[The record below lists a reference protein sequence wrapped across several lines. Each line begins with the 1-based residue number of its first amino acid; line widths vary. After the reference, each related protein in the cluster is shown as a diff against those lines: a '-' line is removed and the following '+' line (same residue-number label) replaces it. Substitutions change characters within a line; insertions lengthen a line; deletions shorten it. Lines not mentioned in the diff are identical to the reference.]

1 MKRLPAT
8 QRHRRSRA
16 MLSLTL
22 CSVAALSATLFAG
35 TPSTNAYAGETVSH
49 DLYAKTQLTLSL
61 DVDNKYYDGEELK
74 PKYEAIDPTTKK
86 TVTVEDASLSYV
98 KVADADGKSVE
109 PEKPLDGAP
118 KDAGTYRVTYTVTD
132 TDNYLGG
139 SVSQDVRIYRALP
152 NPESPALEPIK
163 FREGLKASEEPF
175 PAQPE
180 DGTWS
185 WTRRVANQE
194 IKDPDDS
201 SSDNSSDDSKDSPD
215 VVTALAMFTP
225 KDTNNYAVVYR
236 YLKFEVYK
244 DKPAGRKRLKLSI
257 TAANKTY
264 DGQPYSDSLVTTT
277 AVDAETGEPVEVK
290 GSFKYYPVKKNNDRD
305 DPWWSIPSSAGG
317 HEVVWKVEST
327 DEYLGGEVSTRFLIE
342 QAPAPTISVND
353 ATGTWRGSEPKYTY
367 TVSGLVPADEG
378 KDVLAE
384 GTKAELD
391 RGVTGDKGYKDLDAG
406 VYVSAITVK
415 NPQLI
420 KNASGYCS
428 NYKDGI
434 FVKAGTLTVAPVTPT
449 TTVTAKNKTYDG
461 APAEVTCSVTDPTS
475 GEKLD
480 SAYSLTYYRKK
491 DGKLAQLD
499 GAPVDAGSYTVVMN
513 VPARTNYSACEARRE
528 FTIAKAAAPTI
539 TVKDASGTWRGS
551 EPKYAY
557 TVSGLVD
564 ADKDKNVLAE
574 GTKAELDQH
583 ITGDKGY
590 KDLDAGVYT
599 SAITVKN
606 PQLNKD
612 AGSNYENGITVK
624 AGTLTIAPVTP
635 TATVTAKN
643 KTYDGAPAEVTCSI
657 TDPIT
662 GEKLDSAYSLTY
674 YRKKDGKLA
683 QLDGA
688 PVDAGSYTV
697 VMNVPARTNYNA
709 CEARC
714 EFTISKAPAPTITA
728 NDVTVTWRDAEPAY
742 TYTVSGLVPADKD
755 KDVLAK
761 GTKAELDRGV
771 TGDKGYQGLDAGVY
785 ASAITVK
792 DPQLNKDAG
801 ANYENA
807 ITVIAGTLTVAPVT
821 PKATV
826 DAAGKTYD
834 GAPAEV
840 TCSLTDPTSGEKLDS
855 AYGLTYYRN
864 SDGEPEALDGA
875 PVDAGSYTVVM
886 SVPARTNYSAC
897 EARCDFAIAKA
908 AAPTICVDSIVG
920 AIGAAEPAYTFTVD
934 GLKGKDTREGVLA
947 PDTVVQLDTTKTD
960 GKTYAELGLGTYKD
974 ALTVVEPRMTSAGSN
989 NYKSNITVKPG
1000 TLTVK
1005 SFQLDLSVKAVSKT
1019 YDGDPAK
1026 VSFTITEPNTGKKF
1040 DAKGTLSYVAL
1051 AGDTAT
1057 PLAEAPTD
1065 AGTYKVIL
1073 TVEDTGGY
1081 HGGTAEATFSID
1093 KATPTLK
1100 LEATSKVYDGNPAK
1114 ITTKVLGVDDKA
1126 IKGAG
1131 ALTFASAEG
1140 EALAESPVNAGSY
1153 TVTLSTAE
1161 STNYRAAQTSKDFT
1175 IAKAAAPTITV
1186 KDASVVFGE
1195 PEPAYSYEA
1204 SGLVGGD
1211 KAEDVIA
1218 QGTTAALDS
1227 KLDYG
1232 ALDAGEHKDAIT
1244 VANPQ
1249 LSEKGAVNYKSNI
1262 KVVAGTL
1269 TIEPA
1274 NVTGT
1279 IAVEDKTYD
1288 GKPVEPA
1295 VEIANAAGK
1304 KVDASHEVNYY
1315 LLDGK
1320 ERTEDLG
1327 AAAPKNAGSY
1337 EAVLRVTDTVNYRA
1351 DEASCTFTISKAP
1364 APTITAN
1371 DVTVT
1376 WRDAEPAYTYTVSG
1390 LVPADKDK
1398 DVLAKGTKAE
1408 LDRGVTGDKGY
1419 QGLDAGVYASAITV
1433 KDPQL
1438 NKDAGANYENAIT
1451 VIAGTLTVA
1460 PVTPKATVD
1469 AAGKTY
1475 DGAPAEVT
1483 CSLTDPTS
1491 GEKLDSAYGLT
1502 YYRNSDGEPEALDGA
1517 PVDAG
1522 SYTVV
1527 MSVPARTN
1535 YSACEARCDFAIAK
1549 AAAPTIC
1556 VDSIVGAIG
1565 AAEPAYTFTVDGL
1578 KGKDTREGVLAPDT
1592 VVQLDTT
1599 KTDGKTYAE
1608 LGLGTYKDAL
1618 TVVEPRMTS
1627 AGSNNYKS
1635 NITVKPGTLTVK
1647 SFQLDLSVKAVS
1659 KTYDGDPAKVSFT
1672 ITEPNTGKK
1681 FDAKG
1686 TLSYVAL
1693 AGDTA
1698 TPLAEAPTDAGTYKV
1713 ILTVEDTGGYHGGT
1727 AEATFSIDK
1736 ATPTLKL
1743 EATSKVYDGN
1753 PAKITTKVLGVDDK
1767 AIKGAGALTFASA
1780 EGEALAESPVNAGS
1794 YTVTLSTAEST
1805 NYRAAQTSKDFTI
1818 AKAAAP
1824 TITVKDASV
1833 VFGEPEP
1840 AYSYEASGLVG
1851 GDKAEDVIAQGTTA
1865 ALDSKLDYGALDAGE
1880 HKDAITVANPQLS
1893 EKGAVNYKSNIKVVA
1908 GTLTIEP
1915 ANVTGTIAVEDKT
1928 YDGKPVEPAV
1938 EIANAAGKKVDAS
1951 HEVNYYLL
1959 DGKERTEDLGAAAPK
1974 NAGSYE
1980 AVLRVTDT
1988 VNYRAD
1994 EASCTFTIGKAAA
2007 PTITVE
2013 DATGTWRGSEP
2024 KYVVTVEGLAD
2035 GETADSVIQ
2044 STAAALDFQKISQD
2058 TGSDVT
2064 SYADLAVGTYADAIT
2079 VANAQLT
2086 DAGKVNYQSGI
2097 TVIPGTLTVEV
2108 TQLTLKLDV
2117 ASKTYDGAPVT
2128 ATWSVVDPVTGN
2140 ALNDLGTLTYYEIV
2154 NGVPTKLKE
2163 APTNAGTYLAE
2174 LSANVPA
2181 SYTAEPIT
2189 ASFSIYRATPNPDTP
2204 QLNDLELR
2212 DGLAFADVTIPND
2225 PNGSWSWADGTCAIT
2240 EAGTESGLA
2249 VYTPVD
2255 TQNFSRTTCVLSF
2268 NVVDGTEP
2276 SPEPTP
2282 GKPKPTLTIEV
2293 TSKVYDGAPASIT
2306 TEVHDSA
2313 TSTTEVRNSVT
2324 RAALTADGTLT
2335 YFEVTDD
2342 NFTKLDAAPVNAGH
2356 YAVLFEVAETDEYA
2370 ASSVTT
2376 IFDIY
2381 RAVPEPQ
2388 ATPHPDP
2395 THPDPA
2401 LPDLP
2406 LTSALKLGDLQLPA
2420 DDEGTWAW
2428 VAPETALTATGTCR
2442 FLACYTPND
2451 ARNYASVFGWWTFN
2465 VVDAAEPDPEPTPSP
2480 TPNPTDPGNTKTT
2493 KTVTTTTSTTS
2504 KIPNTGDRTL
2514 AIVASLG
2521 IAGGIIVAAALMF
2534 IKRRA

>member
-1 MKRLPAT
+1 
-8 QRHRRSRA
+8 
-16 MLSLTL
+16 
-22 CSVAALSATLFAG
+22 
-35 TPSTNAYAGETVSH
+35 
-49 DLYAKTQLTLSL
+49 
-61 DVDNKYYDGEELK
+61 
-74 PKYEAIDPTTKK
+74 
-86 TVTVEDASLSYV
+86 
-98 KVADADGKSVE
+98 
-109 PEKPLDGAP
+109 
-118 KDAGTYRVTYTVTD
+118 
-132 TDNYLGG
+132 
-139 SVSQDVRIYRALP
+139 
-152 NPESPALEPIK
+152 
-163 FREGLKASEEPF
+163 
-175 PAQPE
+175 
-180 DGTWS
+180 
-185 WTRRVANQE
+185 
-194 IKDPDDS
+194 
-201 SSDNSSDDSKDSPD
+201 
-215 VVTALAMFTP
+215 
-225 KDTNNYAVVYR
+225 
-236 YLKFEVYK
+236 
-244 DKPAGRKRLKLSI
+244 
-257 TAANKTY
+257 
-264 DGQPYSDSLVTTT
+264 
-277 AVDAETGEPVEVK
+277 
-290 GSFKYYPVKKNNDRD
+290 
-305 DPWWSIPSSAGG
+305 
-317 HEVVWKVEST
+317 
-327 DEYLGGEVSTRFLIE
+327 
-342 QAPAPTISVND
+342 
-353 ATGTWRGSEPKYTY
+353 
-367 TVSGLVPADEG
+367 
-378 KDVLAE
+378 
-384 GTKAELD
+384 
-391 RGVTGDKGYKDLDAG
+391 
-406 VYVSAITVK
+406 
-415 NPQLI
+415 
-420 KNASGYCS
+420 
-428 NYKDGI
+428 
-434 FVKAGTLTVAPVTPT
+434 
-449 TTVTAKNKTYDG
+449 
-461 APAEVTCSVTDPTS
+461 
-475 GEKLD
+475 
-480 SAYSLTYYRKK
+480 
-491 DGKLAQLD
+491 
-499 GAPVDAGSYTVVMN
+499 
-513 VPARTNYSACEARRE
+513 
-528 FTIAKAAAPTI
+528 
-539 TVKDASGTWRGS
+539 
-551 EPKYAY
+551 
-557 TVSGLVD
+557 
-564 ADKDKNVLAE
+564 
-574 GTKAELDQH
+574 
-583 ITGDKGY
+583 
-590 KDLDAGVYT
+590 
-599 SAITVKN
+599 
-606 PQLNKD
+606 
-612 AGSNYENGITVK
+612 
-624 AGTLTIAPVTP
+624 
-635 TATVTAKN
+635 
-643 KTYDGAPAEVTCSI
+643 
-657 TDPIT
+657 
-662 GEKLDSAYSLTY
+662 
-674 YRKKDGKLA
+674 
-683 QLDGA
+683 
-688 PVDAGSYTV
+688 
-697 VMNVPARTNYNA
+697 
-709 CEARC
+709 
-714 EFTISKAPAPTITA
+714 
-728 NDVTVTWRDAEPAY
+728 
-742 TYTVSGLVPADKD
+742 
-755 KDVLAK
+755 
-761 GTKAELDRGV
+761 
-771 TGDKGYQGLDAGVY
+771 
-785 ASAITVK
+785 
-792 DPQLNKDAG
+792 
-801 ANYENA
+801 
-807 ITVIAGTLTVAPVT
+807 
-821 PKATV
+821 
-826 DAAGKTYD
+826 
-834 GAPAEV
+834 
-840 TCSLTDPTSGEKLDS
+840 
-855 AYGLTYYRN
+855 
-864 SDGEPEALDGA
+864 
-875 PVDAGSYTVVM
+875 
-886 SVPARTNYSAC
+886 
-897 EARCDFAIAKA
+897 
-908 AAPTICVDSIVG
+908 
-920 AIGAAEPAYTFTVD
+920 
-934 GLKGKDTREGVLA
+934 
-947 PDTVVQLDTTKTD
+947 
-960 GKTYAELGLGTYKD
+960 
-974 ALTVVEPRMTSAGSN
+974 MTSAGSN

-1204 SGLVGGD
+1204 SGLAGND
-1211 KAEDVIA
+1211 NAEDVIA

-1549 AAAPTIC
+1549 AAAPTI
-1556 VDSIVGAIG
+1556 
-1565 AAEPAYTFTVDGL
+1565 
-1578 KGKDTREGVLAPDT
+1578 
-1592 VVQLDTT
+1592 
-1599 KTDGKTYAE
+1599 
-1608 LGLGTYKDAL
+1608 
-1618 TVVEPRMTS
+1618 
-1627 AGSNNYKS
+1627 
-1635 NITVKPGTLTVK
+1635 
-1647 SFQLDLSVKAVS
+1647 
-1659 KTYDGDPAKVSFT
+1659 
-1672 ITEPNTGKK
+1672 
-1681 FDAKG
+1681 
-1686 TLSYVAL
+1686 
-1693 AGDTA
+1693 
-1698 TPLAEAPTDAGTYKV
+1698 
-1713 ILTVEDTGGYHGGT
+1713 
-1727 AEATFSIDK
+1727 
-1736 ATPTLKL
+1736 
-1743 EATSKVYDGN
+1743 
-1753 PAKITTKVLGVDDK
+1753 
-1767 AIKGAGALTFASA
+1767 
-1780 EGEALAESPVNAGS
+1780 
-1794 YTVTLSTAEST
+1794 
-1805 NYRAAQTSKDFTI
+1805 
-1818 AKAAAP
+1818 
-1824 TITVKDASV
+1824 TVKDASV

-1840 AYSYEASGLVG
+1840 AYSFKVNGLVG

>member
-406 VYVSAITVK
+406 VYTSAITVK
-415 NPQLI
+415 NPQLN
-420 KNASGYCS
+420 KDAGS
-428 NYKDGI
+428 NYENGI
-434 FVKAGTLTVAPVTPT
+434 TVKAGTLTIAPVTPT
-449 TTVTAKNKTYDG
+449 ATVTAKNKTYDG
-461 APAEVTCSVTDPTS
+461 APAEVTCSITDPIT

-709 CEARC
+709 CEARR

-728 NDVTVTWRDAEPAY
+728 NDATVTWRDAEPAY

-886 SVPARTNYSAC
+886 NVPAQTNYSAC
-897 EARCDFAIAKA
+897 EARC
-908 AAPTICVDSIVG
+908 
-920 AIGAAEPAYTFTVD
+920 
-934 GLKGKDTREGVLA
+934 
-947 PDTVVQLDTTKTD
+947 
-960 GKTYAELGLGTYKD
+960 
-974 ALTVVEPRMTSAGSN
+974 
-989 NYKSNITVKPG
+989 
-1000 TLTVK
+1000 
-1005 SFQLDLSVKAVSKT
+1005 
-1019 YDGDPAK
+1019 
-1026 VSFTITEPNTGKKF
+1026 
-1040 DAKGTLSYVAL
+1040 
-1051 AGDTAT
+1051 
-1057 PLAEAPTD
+1057 
-1065 AGTYKVIL
+1065 
-1073 TVEDTGGY
+1073 
-1081 HGGTAEATFSID
+1081 
-1093 KATPTLK
+1093 
-1100 LEATSKVYDGNPAK
+1100 
-1114 ITTKVLGVDDKA
+1114 
-1126 IKGAG
+1126 
-1131 ALTFASAEG
+1131 
-1140 EALAESPVNAGSY
+1140 
-1153 TVTLSTAE
+1153 
-1161 STNYRAAQTSKDFT
+1161 DFT

-1195 PEPAYSYEA
+1195 PEPAYSFKVN
-1204 SGLVGGD
+1204 GLVGGD

-1274 NVTGT
+1274 NVTG
-1279 IAVEDKTYD
+1279 A
-1288 GKPVEPA
+1288 
-1295 VEIANAAGK
+1295 
-1304 KVDASHEVNYY
+1304 
-1315 LLDGK
+1315 
-1320 ERTEDLG
+1320 
-1327 AAAPKNAGSY
+1327 
-1337 EAVLRVTDTVNYRA
+1337 
-1351 DEASCTFTISKAP
+1351 
-1364 APTITAN
+1364 
-1371 DVTVT
+1371 
-1376 WRDAEPAYTYTVSG
+1376 
-1390 LVPADKDK
+1390 
-1398 DVLAKGTKAE
+1398 
-1408 LDRGVTGDKGY
+1408 
-1419 QGLDAGVYASAITV
+1419 
-1433 KDPQL
+1433 
-1438 NKDAGANYENAIT
+1438 
-1451 VIAGTLTVA
+1451 
-1460 PVTPKATVD
+1460 
-1469 AAGKTY
+1469 
-1475 DGAPAEVT
+1475 
-1483 CSLTDPTS
+1483 
-1491 GEKLDSAYGLT
+1491 
-1502 YYRNSDGEPEALDGA
+1502 
-1517 PVDAG
+1517 
-1522 SYTVV
+1522 
-1527 MSVPARTN
+1527 
-1535 YSACEARCDFAIAK
+1535 
-1549 AAAPTIC
+1549 
-1556 VDSIVGAIG
+1556 
-1565 AAEPAYTFTVDGL
+1565 
-1578 KGKDTREGVLAPDT
+1578 
-1592 VVQLDTT
+1592 
-1599 KTDGKTYAE
+1599 
-1608 LGLGTYKDAL
+1608 
-1618 TVVEPRMTS
+1618 
-1627 AGSNNYKS
+1627 
-1635 NITVKPGTLTVK
+1635 
-1647 SFQLDLSVKAVS
+1647 
-1659 KTYDGDPAKVSFT
+1659 
-1672 ITEPNTGKK
+1672 
-1681 FDAKG
+1681 
-1686 TLSYVAL
+1686 
-1693 AGDTA
+1693 
-1698 TPLAEAPTDAGTYKV
+1698 
-1713 ILTVEDTGGYHGGT
+1713 
-1727 AEATFSIDK
+1727 
-1736 ATPTLKL
+1736 
-1743 EATSKVYDGN
+1743 
-1753 PAKITTKVLGVDDK
+1753 
-1767 AIKGAGALTFASA
+1767 
-1780 EGEALAESPVNAGS
+1780 
-1794 YTVTLSTAEST
+1794 
-1805 NYRAAQTSKDFTI
+1805 
-1818 AKAAAP
+1818 
-1824 TITVKDASV
+1824 
-1833 VFGEPEP
+1833 
-1840 AYSYEASGLVG
+1840 
-1851 GDKAEDVIAQGTTA
+1851 
-1865 ALDSKLDYGALDAGE
+1865 
-1880 HKDAITVANPQLS
+1880 
-1893 EKGAVNYKSNIKVVA
+1893 
-1908 GTLTIEP
+1908 
-1915 ANVTGTIAVEDKT
+1915 IAVEDKT

>member
-807 ITVIAGTLTVAPVT
+807 ITVIAGTLTVSPLT
-821 PKATV
+821 PKAAV

-834 GAPAEV
+834 GTPAEV
-840 TCSLTDPTSGEKLDS
+840 TCSVIDPTSGEKLDS
-855 AYGLTYYRN
+855 SYSLTYYRN

-1204 SGLVGGD
+1204 SGLAGND
-1211 KAEDVIA
+1211 NAEDVIA

-1249 LSEKGAVNYKSNI
+1249 LSENGAINYEANI
-1262 KVVAGTL
+1262 KVVPGTL

-1274 NVTGT
+1274 NVTGA

-1351 DEASCTFTISKAP
+1351 DEASCTFAISKAP

-1451 VIAGTLTVA
+1451 VIAGTLTVS
-1460 PVTPKATVD
+1460 PLTPKAAVD

-1475 DGAPAEVT
+1475 DGTPAEVT
-1483 CSLTDPTS
+1483 CSVIDPTS
-1491 GEKLDSAYGLT
+1491 GEKLDSSYSLT

-1527 MSVPARTN
+1527 MNVPAQTN
-1535 YSACEARCDFAIAK
+1535 YSACEARC
-1549 AAAPTIC
+1549 
-1556 VDSIVGAIG
+1556 
-1565 AAEPAYTFTVDGL
+1565 
-1578 KGKDTREGVLAPDT
+1578 
-1592 VVQLDTT
+1592 
-1599 KTDGKTYAE
+1599 
-1608 LGLGTYKDAL
+1608 
-1618 TVVEPRMTS
+1618 
-1627 AGSNNYKS
+1627 
-1635 NITVKPGTLTVK
+1635 
-1647 SFQLDLSVKAVS
+1647 
-1659 KTYDGDPAKVSFT
+1659 
-1672 ITEPNTGKK
+1672 
-1681 FDAKG
+1681 
-1686 TLSYVAL
+1686 
-1693 AGDTA
+1693 
-1698 TPLAEAPTDAGTYKV
+1698 
-1713 ILTVEDTGGYHGGT
+1713 
-1727 AEATFSIDK
+1727 
-1736 ATPTLKL
+1736 
-1743 EATSKVYDGN
+1743 
-1753 PAKITTKVLGVDDK
+1753 
-1767 AIKGAGALTFASA
+1767 
-1780 EGEALAESPVNAGS
+1780 
-1794 YTVTLSTAEST
+1794 
-1805 NYRAAQTSKDFTI
+1805 DFTI

-1840 AYSYEASGLVG
+1840 AYSFKVNGLVG

-1893 EKGAVNYKSNIKVVA
+1893 ENGAINYEANIKVVP

-1915 ANVTGTIAVEDKT
+1915 ANVTGAIAVEDKT

-1994 EASCTFTIGKAAA
+1994 EASCTFAIGKAAA

-2163 APTNAGTYLAE
+2163 TPTNAGTYLAE

-2306 TEVHDSA
+2306 TEVHNSA

>member
-49 DLYAKTQLTLSL
+49 DLYAKTQFTLSL

-434 FVKAGTLTVAPVTPT
+434 FVKAGTLTVAPVTPKA
-449 TTVTAKNKTYDG
+449 TVDAAGKTYDG
-461 APAEVTCSVTDPTS
+461 APAEVTCSLTDPTS

-480 SAYSLTYYRKK
+480 SAYGLTYYRNS
-491 DGKLAQLD
+491 DGEPEALD

-557 TVSGLVD
+557 TVSGLVP
-564 ADKDKNVLAE
+564 ADKDKDVLAE

-886 SVPARTNYSAC
+886 NVPAQTNYSAC
-897 EARCDFAIAKA
+897 EARCDFTIAKA

-1204 SGLVGGD
+1204 SGLAGND
-1211 KAEDVIA
+1211 NAEDVIA

-1227 KLDYG
+1227 KLDYS

-1249 LSEKGAVNYKSNI
+1249 LSENGAINYEANI
-1262 KVVAGTL
+1262 KVVPGTL

-1274 NVTGT
+1274 NVTGA

-1451 VIAGTLTVA
+1451 VIAGTLTVS
-1460 PVTPKATVD
+1460 PLTPKAAVD

-1475 DGAPAEVT
+1475 DGTPAEVT
-1483 CSLTDPTS
+1483 CSVTDPTS
-1491 GEKLDSAYGLT
+1491 GEKLDSSYSLT
-1502 YYRNSDGEPEALDGA
+1502 YYRNSGGEPEALDGA

-1527 MSVPARTN
+1527 MNVPAQTN
-1535 YSACEARCDFAIAK
+1535 YSACEARC
-1549 AAAPTIC
+1549 
-1556 VDSIVGAIG
+1556 
-1565 AAEPAYTFTVDGL
+1565 
-1578 KGKDTREGVLAPDT
+1578 
-1592 VVQLDTT
+1592 
-1599 KTDGKTYAE
+1599 
-1608 LGLGTYKDAL
+1608 
-1618 TVVEPRMTS
+1618 
-1627 AGSNNYKS
+1627 
-1635 NITVKPGTLTVK
+1635 
-1647 SFQLDLSVKAVS
+1647 
-1659 KTYDGDPAKVSFT
+1659 
-1672 ITEPNTGKK
+1672 
-1681 FDAKG
+1681 
-1686 TLSYVAL
+1686 
-1693 AGDTA
+1693 
-1698 TPLAEAPTDAGTYKV
+1698 
-1713 ILTVEDTGGYHGGT
+1713 
-1727 AEATFSIDK
+1727 
-1736 ATPTLKL
+1736 
-1743 EATSKVYDGN
+1743 
-1753 PAKITTKVLGVDDK
+1753 
-1767 AIKGAGALTFASA
+1767 
-1780 EGEALAESPVNAGS
+1780 
-1794 YTVTLSTAEST
+1794 
-1805 NYRAAQTSKDFTI
+1805 DFTI

-1840 AYSYEASGLVG
+1840 AYSFKVNGLVG

-1865 ALDSKLDYGALDAGE
+1865 ALDSKLDYSALDAGE

-1893 EKGAVNYKSNIKVVA
+1893 ENGAINYEANIKVVP

-1915 ANVTGTIAVEDKT
+1915 ANVTGAIAVEDKT

>member
-236 YLKFEVYK
+236 YLKFKVYK

-327 DEYLGGEVSTRFLIE
+327 DKYLGGEVSTRFLIE

-513 VPARTNYSACEARRE
+513 VPARTNYSACEARCD
-528 FTIAKAAAPTI
+528 FAIAKAAAPTI

-792 DPQLNKDAG
+792 DPQLNKDTG

-1204 SGLVGGD
+1204 SGLAGND
-1211 KAEDVIA
+1211 NAEDVIA

-1438 NKDAGANYENAIT
+1438 NKDTGANYENAIT

-1527 MSVPARTN
+1527 MNVPAQTN
-1535 YSACEARCDFAIAK
+1535 YSACEARC
-1549 AAAPTIC
+1549 
-1556 VDSIVGAIG
+1556 
-1565 AAEPAYTFTVDGL
+1565 
-1578 KGKDTREGVLAPDT
+1578 
-1592 VVQLDTT
+1592 
-1599 KTDGKTYAE
+1599 
-1608 LGLGTYKDAL
+1608 
-1618 TVVEPRMTS
+1618 
-1627 AGSNNYKS
+1627 
-1635 NITVKPGTLTVK
+1635 
-1647 SFQLDLSVKAVS
+1647 
-1659 KTYDGDPAKVSFT
+1659 
-1672 ITEPNTGKK
+1672 
-1681 FDAKG
+1681 
-1686 TLSYVAL
+1686 
-1693 AGDTA
+1693 
-1698 TPLAEAPTDAGTYKV
+1698 
-1713 ILTVEDTGGYHGGT
+1713 
-1727 AEATFSIDK
+1727 
-1736 ATPTLKL
+1736 
-1743 EATSKVYDGN
+1743 
-1753 PAKITTKVLGVDDK
+1753 
-1767 AIKGAGALTFASA
+1767 
-1780 EGEALAESPVNAGS
+1780 
-1794 YTVTLSTAEST
+1794 
-1805 NYRAAQTSKDFTI
+1805 DFTI

-1840 AYSYEASGLVG
+1840 AYSFKVNGLVG

>member
-1 MKRLPAT
+1 M
-8 QRHRRSRA
+8 
-16 MLSLTL
+16 
-22 CSVAALSATLFAG
+22 
-35 TPSTNAYAGETVSH
+35 
-49 DLYAKTQLTLSL
+49 
-61 DVDNKYYDGEELK
+61 
-74 PKYEAIDPTTKK
+74 
-86 TVTVEDASLSYV
+86 
-98 KVADADGKSVE
+98 
-109 PEKPLDGAP
+109 
-118 KDAGTYRVTYTVTD
+118 
-132 TDNYLGG
+132 
-139 SVSQDVRIYRALP
+139 
-152 NPESPALEPIK
+152 
-163 FREGLKASEEPF
+163 
-175 PAQPE
+175 
-180 DGTWS
+180 
-185 WTRRVANQE
+185 
-194 IKDPDDS
+194 
-201 SSDNSSDDSKDSPD
+201 
-215 VVTALAMFTP
+215 
-225 KDTNNYAVVYR
+225 
-236 YLKFEVYK
+236 
-244 DKPAGRKRLKLSI
+244 
-257 TAANKTY
+257 
-264 DGQPYSDSLVTTT
+264 
-277 AVDAETGEPVEVK
+277 
-290 GSFKYYPVKKNNDRD
+290 
-305 DPWWSIPSSAGG
+305 
-317 HEVVWKVEST
+317 
-327 DEYLGGEVSTRFLIE
+327 
-342 QAPAPTISVND
+342 
-353 ATGTWRGSEPKYTY
+353 
-367 TVSGLVPADEG
+367 
-378 KDVLAE
+378 
-384 GTKAELD
+384 
-391 RGVTGDKGYKDLDAG
+391 
-406 VYVSAITVK
+406 
-415 NPQLI
+415 
-420 KNASGYCS
+420 
-428 NYKDGI
+428 
-434 FVKAGTLTVAPVTPT
+434 TPT
-449 TTVTAKNKTYDG
+449 TTVTAKNKTY
-461 APAEVTCSVTDPTS
+461 
-475 GEKLD
+475 
-480 SAYSLTYYRKK
+480 
-491 DGKLAQLD
+491 D

-807 ITVIAGTLTVAPVT
+807 ITVIAGTLTVSPLT
-821 PKATV
+821 PKAAV

-875 PVDAGSYTVVM
+875 PVHAGSYTVVM

-960 GKTYAELGLGTYKD
+960 GKTYAELGLGTHKD

-1204 SGLVGGD
+1204 SGLAGND
-1211 KAEDVIA
+1211 NAEDVIA

-1227 KLDYG
+1227 KLDYS

-1249 LSEKGAVNYKSNI
+1249 LSENGAINYEANI
-1262 KVVAGTL
+1262 KVVPGTL

-1274 NVTGT
+1274 NVTGA

-1451 VIAGTLTVA
+1451 VIAGTLTVS
-1460 PVTPKATVD
+1460 PLTPKAAVD

-1475 DGAPAEVT
+1475 DGTPAEVT
-1483 CSLTDPTS
+1483 CSVTDPTS
-1491 GEKLDSAYGLT
+1491 GEKLDSSYSLT

-1527 MSVPARTN
+1527 MNVPARTN
-1535 YSACEARCDFAIAK
+1535 YSACEARC
-1549 AAAPTIC
+1549 
-1556 VDSIVGAIG
+1556 
-1565 AAEPAYTFTVDGL
+1565 
-1578 KGKDTREGVLAPDT
+1578 
-1592 VVQLDTT
+1592 
-1599 KTDGKTYAE
+1599 
-1608 LGLGTYKDAL
+1608 
-1618 TVVEPRMTS
+1618 
-1627 AGSNNYKS
+1627 
-1635 NITVKPGTLTVK
+1635 
-1647 SFQLDLSVKAVS
+1647 
-1659 KTYDGDPAKVSFT
+1659 
-1672 ITEPNTGKK
+1672 
-1681 FDAKG
+1681 
-1686 TLSYVAL
+1686 
-1693 AGDTA
+1693 
-1698 TPLAEAPTDAGTYKV
+1698 
-1713 ILTVEDTGGYHGGT
+1713 
-1727 AEATFSIDK
+1727 
-1736 ATPTLKL
+1736 
-1743 EATSKVYDGN
+1743 
-1753 PAKITTKVLGVDDK
+1753 
-1767 AIKGAGALTFASA
+1767 
-1780 EGEALAESPVNAGS
+1780 
-1794 YTVTLSTAEST
+1794 
-1805 NYRAAQTSKDFTI
+1805 DFTI

-1840 AYSYEASGLVG
+1840 AYSFKVNGLVG

>member
-1 MKRLPAT
+1 
-8 QRHRRSRA
+8 

-201 SSDNSSDDSKDSPD
+201 SSDNSSDNSSDDSKDSPD

-391 RGVTGDKGYKDLDAG
+391 WGVTGDKGYKDLDAG

-564 ADKDKNVLAE
+564 ADKDKDVLAE

-583 ITGDKGY
+583 ITDDKGY

-643 KTYDGAPAEVTCSI
+643 KTYDGAPAEVTCSV

-697 VMNVPARTNYNA
+697 VMNVPARTNY
-709 CEARC
+709 
-714 EFTISKAPAPTITA
+714 
-728 NDVTVTWRDAEPAY
+728 
-742 TYTVSGLVPADKD
+742 
-755 KDVLAK
+755 
-761 GTKAELDRGV
+761 
-771 TGDKGYQGLDAGVY
+771 
-785 ASAITVK
+785 
-792 DPQLNKDAG
+792 
-801 ANYENA
+801 
-807 ITVIAGTLTVAPVT
+807 
-821 PKATV
+821 
-826 DAAGKTYD
+826 
-834 GAPAEV
+834 
-840 TCSLTDPTSGEKLDS
+840 
-855 AYGLTYYRN
+855 
-864 SDGEPEALDGA
+864 
-875 PVDAGSYTVVM
+875 
-886 SVPARTNYSAC
+886 SAC
-897 EARCDFAIAKA
+897 EAR
-908 AAPTICVDSIVG
+908 
-920 AIGAAEPAYTFTVD
+920 
-934 GLKGKDTREGVLA
+934 R
-947 PDTVVQLDTTKTD
+947 
-960 GKTYAELGLGTYKD
+960 
-974 ALTVVEPRMTSAGSN
+974 
-989 NYKSNITVKPG
+989 
-1000 TLTVK
+1000 
-1005 SFQLDLSVKAVSKT
+1005 
-1019 YDGDPAK
+1019 
-1026 VSFTITEPNTGKKF
+1026 
-1040 DAKGTLSYVAL
+1040 
-1051 AGDTAT
+1051 
-1057 PLAEAPTD
+1057 
-1065 AGTYKVIL
+1065 
-1073 TVEDTGGY
+1073 
-1081 HGGTAEATFSID
+1081 
-1093 KATPTLK
+1093 
-1100 LEATSKVYDGNPAK
+1100 
-1114 ITTKVLGVDDKA
+1114 
-1126 IKGAG
+1126 
-1131 ALTFASAEG
+1131 
-1140 EALAESPVNAGSY
+1140 
-1153 TVTLSTAE
+1153 
-1161 STNYRAAQTSKDFT
+1161 DFT

-1195 PEPAYSYEA
+1195 PEPAYSFKVN
-1204 SGLVGGD
+1204 GLVGGD

-1262 KVVAGTL
+1262 KVVPGTL

-1274 NVTGT
+1274 NVTGA

-1371 DVTVT
+1371 DATGT

-1408 LDRGVTGDKGY
+1408 LDQHITDDKGY
-1419 QGLDAGVYASAITV
+1419 QGLDTGVYASAITV

-1451 VIAGTLTVA
+1451 VIAGTLTVS
-1460 PVTPKATVD
+1460 PLTPKAAVD

-1475 DGAPAEVT
+1475 DGTPVEVT
-1483 CSLTDPTS
+1483 CSVIDPTS
-1491 GEKLDSAYGLT
+1491 GEKLDSSYSLT

-1535 YSACEARCDFAIAK
+1535 YSACEAR
-1549 AAAPTIC
+1549 
-1556 VDSIVGAIG
+1556 
-1565 AAEPAYTFTVDGL
+1565 
-1578 KGKDTREGVLAPDT
+1578 RE
-1592 VVQLDTT
+1592 
-1599 KTDGKTYAE
+1599 
-1608 LGLGTYKDAL
+1608 
-1618 TVVEPRMTS
+1618 
-1627 AGSNNYKS
+1627 
-1635 NITVKPGTLTVK
+1635 
-1647 SFQLDLSVKAVS
+1647 
-1659 KTYDGDPAKVSFT
+1659 
-1672 ITEPNTGKK
+1672 
-1681 FDAKG
+1681 
-1686 TLSYVAL
+1686 
-1693 AGDTA
+1693 
-1698 TPLAEAPTDAGTYKV
+1698 
-1713 ILTVEDTGGYHGGT
+1713 
-1727 AEATFSIDK
+1727 
-1736 ATPTLKL
+1736 
-1743 EATSKVYDGN
+1743 
-1753 PAKITTKVLGVDDK
+1753 
-1767 AIKGAGALTFASA
+1767 
-1780 EGEALAESPVNAGS
+1780 
-1794 YTVTLSTAEST
+1794 
-1805 NYRAAQTSKDFTI
+1805 FTI

-1840 AYSYEASGLVG
+1840 AYSFKVNGLVG

-1893 EKGAVNYKSNIKVVA
+1893 EKGAVNYKSNIKVVP

-1915 ANVTGTIAVEDKT
+1915 ANVTGAIAVEDKT

-1994 EASCTFTIGKAAA
+1994 EASCTFTISKAPA
-2007 PTITVE
+2007 PTITAN

-2097 TVIPGTLTVEV
+2097 TVIPGTLTVEM

>member
-35 TPSTNAYAGETVSH
+35 APSTNAYAGETVSH
-49 DLYAKTQLTLSL
+49 DLYAKTQFTLSL

-434 FVKAGTLTVAPVTPT
+434 FVKAGTLTVAPVTPKA
-449 TTVTAKNKTYDG
+449 TVDAAGKTYDG
-461 APAEVTCSVTDPTS
+461 APAEVTCSLTDPTS

-480 SAYSLTYYRKK
+480 SAYGLTYYRNS
-491 DGKLAQLD
+491 DGEPEALD

-557 TVSGLVD
+557 TVSGLVP
-564 ADKDKNVLAE
+564 ADKDKDVLAE

-886 SVPARTNYSAC
+886 NVPAQTNYSAC
-897 EARCDFAIAKA
+897 EARCDFTIAKA

-1204 SGLVGGD
+1204 SGLAGND
-1211 KAEDVIA
+1211 NAEDVIA

-1262 KVVAGTL
+1262 KVVPGTL

-1274 NVTGT
+1274 NVTGA

-1527 MSVPARTN
+1527 MNVPAQTN
-1535 YSACEARCDFAIAK
+1535 YSACEARC
-1549 AAAPTIC
+1549 
-1556 VDSIVGAIG
+1556 
-1565 AAEPAYTFTVDGL
+1565 
-1578 KGKDTREGVLAPDT
+1578 
-1592 VVQLDTT
+1592 
-1599 KTDGKTYAE
+1599 
-1608 LGLGTYKDAL
+1608 
-1618 TVVEPRMTS
+1618 
-1627 AGSNNYKS
+1627 
-1635 NITVKPGTLTVK
+1635 
-1647 SFQLDLSVKAVS
+1647 
-1659 KTYDGDPAKVSFT
+1659 
-1672 ITEPNTGKK
+1672 
-1681 FDAKG
+1681 
-1686 TLSYVAL
+1686 
-1693 AGDTA
+1693 
-1698 TPLAEAPTDAGTYKV
+1698 
-1713 ILTVEDTGGYHGGT
+1713 
-1727 AEATFSIDK
+1727 
-1736 ATPTLKL
+1736 
-1743 EATSKVYDGN
+1743 
-1753 PAKITTKVLGVDDK
+1753 
-1767 AIKGAGALTFASA
+1767 
-1780 EGEALAESPVNAGS
+1780 
-1794 YTVTLSTAEST
+1794 
-1805 NYRAAQTSKDFTI
+1805 DFTI

-1840 AYSYEASGLVG
+1840 AYSFKVNGLVG

-1893 EKGAVNYKSNIKVVA
+1893 EKGAVNYKSNIKVVP

-1915 ANVTGTIAVEDKT
+1915 ANVTGAIAVEDKT

>member
-1 MKRLPAT
+1 
-8 QRHRRSRA
+8 

-22 CSVAALSATLFAG
+22 CSIAALSATLFAG

-61 DVDNKYYDGEELK
+61 DVDNKYYDGKELK
-74 PKYEAIDPTTKK
+74 PEYKAIDPTTGDP
-86 TVTVEDASLSYV
+86 VEVKGEVSYV
-98 KVADADGKSVE
+98 KVTGADGKSIE

-118 KDAGTYRVTYTVTD
+118 KDAGTYRVTYAVTG

-139 SVSQDVRIYRALP
+139 SISQDVRIYRALP

-185 WTRRVANQE
+185 WTRRVANQVVE
-194 IKDPDDS
+194 KPG
-201 SSDNSSDDSKDSPD
+201 

-225 KDTNNYAVVYR
+225 NNTNYAVVYR
-236 YLKFEVYK
+236 YLTFEAYK
-244 DKPAGRKRLKLSI
+244 DAPSALKRLKLTI
-257 TAANKTY
+257 TAKDKTY

-290 GSFKYYPVKKNNDRD
+290 GKLTFYRVKKNNDRD
-305 DPWWSIPSSAGG
+305 DPWWNNIFSSAGG
-317 HEVVWKVEST
+317 HEVTWTVEST

-342 QAPAPTISVND
+342 QAPAPTITVND
-353 ATGTWRGSEPKYTY
+353 ATGTWHGSEPAYTY
-367 TVSGLVPADEG
+367 TVSGLIPADEG
-378 KDVLAE
+378 KTVLAK
-384 GTKAELD
+384 GTKAVLD
-391 RGVTGDKGYKDLDAG
+391 RDITGDKGYQDLDAG
-406 VYVSAITVK
+406 VYAAAITVK
-415 NPQLI
+415 DPQLI
-420 KNASGYCS
+420 RNAGGDCS
-428 NYKDGI
+428 NYKNGI

-449 TTVTAKNKTYDG
+449 ATVTAKNKTYDG
-461 APAEVTCSVTDPTS
+461 TPAEVTGSITDPTS
-475 GEKLD
+475 GKKLD
-480 SAYSLTYYRKK
+480 SSYTLTYYRNN
-491 DGKLAQLD
+491 DGELEPLNA
-499 GAPVDAGSYTVVMN
+499 APVDAGSYTVVMN
-513 VPARTNYSACEARRE
+513 VPARTNYNACEARCD

-635 TATVTAKN
+635 TATVTATG

-697 VMNVPARTNYNA
+697 VMNAPARTNYNA

-714 EFTISKAPAPTITA
+714 EFTIAKAPAPTITA

-771 TGDKGYQGLDAGVY
+771 TGDKDYQNLDAGVY

-792 DPQLNKDAG
+792 DPQLNKSAG
-801 ANYENA
+801 ANYEND
-807 ITVIAGTLTVAPVT
+807 ITVIAGTLTVSPLT
-821 PKATV
+821 PKAAV

-840 TCSLTDPTSGEKLDS
+840 TCSVIDPTSGEKLDS
-855 AYGLTYYRN
+855 SYSLTYYRN

-886 SVPARTNYSAC
+886 NVPAQTNYGAC
-897 EARCDFAIAKA
+897 EARC
-908 AAPTICVDSIVG
+908 
-920 AIGAAEPAYTFTVD
+920 
-934 GLKGKDTREGVLA
+934 
-947 PDTVVQLDTTKTD
+947 
-960 GKTYAELGLGTYKD
+960 
-974 ALTVVEPRMTSAGSN
+974 
-989 NYKSNITVKPG
+989 
-1000 TLTVK
+1000 
-1005 SFQLDLSVKAVSKT
+1005 
-1019 YDGDPAK
+1019 
-1026 VSFTITEPNTGKKF
+1026 
-1040 DAKGTLSYVAL
+1040 
-1051 AGDTAT
+1051 
-1057 PLAEAPTD
+1057 
-1065 AGTYKVIL
+1065 
-1073 TVEDTGGY
+1073 
-1081 HGGTAEATFSID
+1081 
-1093 KATPTLK
+1093 
-1100 LEATSKVYDGNPAK
+1100 
-1114 ITTKVLGVDDKA
+1114 
-1126 IKGAG
+1126 
-1131 ALTFASAEG
+1131 
-1140 EALAESPVNAGSY
+1140 
-1153 TVTLSTAE
+1153 
-1161 STNYRAAQTSKDFT
+1161 DFT

-1195 PEPAYSYEA
+1195 PEPAYSFKVN
-1204 SGLVGGD
+1204 GLVGGD

-1249 LSEKGAVNYKSNI
+1249 LSENGAVNYEANI

-1274 NVTGT
+1274 NVTGA

-1295 VEIANAAGK
+1295 AEIANAAGK
-1304 KVDASHEVNYY
+1304 KVNASYEVNYY
-1315 LLDGK
+1315 LLDGD
-1320 ERTEDLG
+1320 ER
-1327 AAAPKNAGSY
+1327 S
-1337 EAVLRVTDTVNYRA
+1337 
-1351 DEASCTFTISKAP
+1351 
-1364 APTITAN
+1364 
-1371 DVTVT
+1371 
-1376 WRDAEPAYTYTVSG
+1376 
-1390 LVPADKDK
+1390 
-1398 DVLAKGTKAE
+1398 
-1408 LDRGVTGDKGY
+1408 
-1419 QGLDAGVYASAITV
+1419 
-1433 KDPQL
+1433 
-1438 NKDAGANYENAIT
+1438 
-1451 VIAGTLTVA
+1451 
-1460 PVTPKATVD
+1460 
-1469 AAGKTY
+1469 
-1475 DGAPAEVT
+1475 
-1483 CSLTDPTS
+1483 
-1491 GEKLDSAYGLT
+1491 
-1502 YYRNSDGEPEALDGA
+1502 
-1517 PVDAG
+1517 
-1522 SYTVV
+1522 
-1527 MSVPARTN
+1527 
-1535 YSACEARCDFAIAK
+1535 
-1549 AAAPTIC
+1549 
-1556 VDSIVGAIG
+1556 
-1565 AAEPAYTFTVDGL
+1565 
-1578 KGKDTREGVLAPDT
+1578 
-1592 VVQLDTT
+1592 
-1599 KTDGKTYAE
+1599 
-1608 LGLGTYKDAL
+1608 
-1618 TVVEPRMTS
+1618 
-1627 AGSNNYKS
+1627 
-1635 NITVKPGTLTVK
+1635 
-1647 SFQLDLSVKAVS
+1647 
-1659 KTYDGDPAKVSFT
+1659 
-1672 ITEPNTGKK
+1672 
-1681 FDAKG
+1681 
-1686 TLSYVAL
+1686 
-1693 AGDTA
+1693 
-1698 TPLAEAPTDAGTYKV
+1698 
-1713 ILTVEDTGGYHGGT
+1713 
-1727 AEATFSIDK
+1727 
-1736 ATPTLKL
+1736 
-1743 EATSKVYDGN
+1743 
-1753 PAKITTKVLGVDDK
+1753 
-1767 AIKGAGALTFASA
+1767 
-1780 EGEALAESPVNAGS
+1780 
-1794 YTVTLSTAEST
+1794 
-1805 NYRAAQTSKDFTI
+1805 
-1818 AKAAAP
+1818 
-1824 TITVKDASV
+1824 
-1833 VFGEPEP
+1833 
-1840 AYSYEASGLVG
+1840 
-1851 GDKAEDVIAQGTTA
+1851 
-1865 ALDSKLDYGALDAGE
+1865 
-1880 HKDAITVANPQLS
+1880 
-1893 EKGAVNYKSNIKVVA
+1893 
-1908 GTLTIEP
+1908 
-1915 ANVTGTIAVEDKT
+1915 
-1928 YDGKPVEPAV
+1928 
-1938 EIANAAGKKVDAS
+1938 
-1951 HEVNYYLL
+1951 
-1959 DGKERTEDLGAAAPK
+1959 EDLGAAAPK

-2212 DGLAFADVTIPND
+2212 DGLTFVDVTIPND
-2225 PNGSWSWADGTCAIT
+2225 PNGSWSWADSTRAIT

>member
-391 RGVTGDKGYKDLDAG
+391 RGVTGDKGY
-406 VYVSAITVK
+406 
-415 NPQLI
+415 
-420 KNASGYCS
+420 
-428 NYKDGI
+428 
-434 FVKAGTLTVAPVTPT
+434 
-449 TTVTAKNKTYDG
+449 
-461 APAEVTCSVTDPTS
+461 
-475 GEKLD
+475 
-480 SAYSLTYYRKK
+480 
-491 DGKLAQLD
+491 
-499 GAPVDAGSYTVVMN
+499 
-513 VPARTNYSACEARRE
+513 
-528 FTIAKAAAPTI
+528 
-539 TVKDASGTWRGS
+539 
-551 EPKYAY
+551 
-557 TVSGLVD
+557 
-564 ADKDKNVLAE
+564 
-574 GTKAELDQH
+574 
-583 ITGDKGY
+583 
-590 KDLDAGVYT
+590 
-599 SAITVKN
+599 
-606 PQLNKD
+606 
-612 AGSNYENGITVK
+612 
-624 AGTLTIAPVTP
+624 
-635 TATVTAKN
+635 
-643 KTYDGAPAEVTCSI
+643 
-657 TDPIT
+657 
-662 GEKLDSAYSLTY
+662 
-674 YRKKDGKLA
+674 
-683 QLDGA
+683 
-688 PVDAGSYTV
+688 
-697 VMNVPARTNYNA
+697 
-709 CEARC
+709 
-714 EFTISKAPAPTITA
+714 
-728 NDVTVTWRDAEPAY
+728 
-742 TYTVSGLVPADKD
+742 
-755 KDVLAK
+755 
-761 GTKAELDRGV
+761 
-771 TGDKGYQGLDAGVY
+771 QGLDAGVY

-807 ITVIAGTLTVAPVT
+807 ITVIAGTLTVSPLT
-821 PKATV
+821 PKAAV

-834 GAPAEV
+834 GTPAEV
-840 TCSLTDPTSGEKLDS
+840 TCSVTDPTSGEKLDS

-886 SVPARTNYSAC
+886 NVPAQTNYSAC
-897 EARCDFAIAKA
+897 EARCDFTIAKA

-1204 SGLVGGD
+1204 SGLAGND
-1211 KAEDVIA
+1211 NAEDVIA

-1249 LSEKGAVNYKSNI
+1249 LSEKGAINYEANI
-1262 KVVAGTL
+1262 KVVPGTL

-1274 NVTGT
+1274 NVTG
-1279 IAVEDKTYD
+1279 A
-1288 GKPVEPA
+1288 
-1295 VEIANAAGK
+1295 
-1304 KVDASHEVNYY
+1304 
-1315 LLDGK
+1315 
-1320 ERTEDLG
+1320 
-1327 AAAPKNAGSY
+1327 
-1337 EAVLRVTDTVNYRA
+1337 
-1351 DEASCTFTISKAP
+1351 
-1364 APTITAN
+1364 
-1371 DVTVT
+1371 
-1376 WRDAEPAYTYTVSG
+1376 
-1390 LVPADKDK
+1390 
-1398 DVLAKGTKAE
+1398 
-1408 LDRGVTGDKGY
+1408 
-1419 QGLDAGVYASAITV
+1419 
-1433 KDPQL
+1433 
-1438 NKDAGANYENAIT
+1438 
-1451 VIAGTLTVA
+1451 
-1460 PVTPKATVD
+1460 
-1469 AAGKTY
+1469 
-1475 DGAPAEVT
+1475 
-1483 CSLTDPTS
+1483 
-1491 GEKLDSAYGLT
+1491 
-1502 YYRNSDGEPEALDGA
+1502 
-1517 PVDAG
+1517 
-1522 SYTVV
+1522 
-1527 MSVPARTN
+1527 
-1535 YSACEARCDFAIAK
+1535 
-1549 AAAPTIC
+1549 
-1556 VDSIVGAIG
+1556 
-1565 AAEPAYTFTVDGL
+1565 
-1578 KGKDTREGVLAPDT
+1578 
-1592 VVQLDTT
+1592 
-1599 KTDGKTYAE
+1599 
-1608 LGLGTYKDAL
+1608 
-1618 TVVEPRMTS
+1618 
-1627 AGSNNYKS
+1627 
-1635 NITVKPGTLTVK
+1635 
-1647 SFQLDLSVKAVS
+1647 
-1659 KTYDGDPAKVSFT
+1659 
-1672 ITEPNTGKK
+1672 
-1681 FDAKG
+1681 
-1686 TLSYVAL
+1686 
-1693 AGDTA
+1693 
-1698 TPLAEAPTDAGTYKV
+1698 
-1713 ILTVEDTGGYHGGT
+1713 
-1727 AEATFSIDK
+1727 
-1736 ATPTLKL
+1736 
-1743 EATSKVYDGN
+1743 
-1753 PAKITTKVLGVDDK
+1753 
-1767 AIKGAGALTFASA
+1767 
-1780 EGEALAESPVNAGS
+1780 
-1794 YTVTLSTAEST
+1794 
-1805 NYRAAQTSKDFTI
+1805 
-1818 AKAAAP
+1818 
-1824 TITVKDASV
+1824 
-1833 VFGEPEP
+1833 
-1840 AYSYEASGLVG
+1840 
-1851 GDKAEDVIAQGTTA
+1851 
-1865 ALDSKLDYGALDAGE
+1865 
-1880 HKDAITVANPQLS
+1880 
-1893 EKGAVNYKSNIKVVA
+1893 
-1908 GTLTIEP
+1908 
-1915 ANVTGTIAVEDKT
+1915 IAVEDKT

-2212 DGLAFADVTIPND
+2212 DGLTFADVTIPND

>member
-61 DVDNKYYDGEELK
+61 DVDNKHYDGEELK

-277 AVDAETGEPVEVK
+277 AVDAETGEVK

-728 NDVTVTWRDAEPAY
+728 NDVTVTWRGSEPKY
-742 TYTVSGLVPADKD
+742 TYTVSGLVPADEG
-755 KDVLAK
+755 KDVLAE

-807 ITVIAGTLTVAPVT
+807 ITVIAGTLTVSPLT
-821 PKATV
+821 PKAAV

-834 GAPAEV
+834 GTPAEV
-840 TCSLTDPTSGEKLDS
+840 TCSVIDPTSGEKLDS
-855 AYGLTYYRN
+855 SYSLTYYRN
-864 SDGEPEALDGA
+864 SDGKPEALDGA

-886 SVPARTNYSAC
+886 NVPARTNYSAC

-908 AAPTICVDSIVG
+908 AAPTI
-920 AIGAAEPAYTFTVD
+920 
-934 GLKGKDTREGVLA
+934 
-947 PDTVVQLDTTKTD
+947 
-960 GKTYAELGLGTYKD
+960 
-974 ALTVVEPRMTSAGSN
+974 
-989 NYKSNITVKPG
+989 
-1000 TLTVK
+1000 
-1005 SFQLDLSVKAVSKT
+1005 
-1019 YDGDPAK
+1019 
-1026 VSFTITEPNTGKKF
+1026 
-1040 DAKGTLSYVAL
+1040 
-1051 AGDTAT
+1051 
-1057 PLAEAPTD
+1057 
-1065 AGTYKVIL
+1065 
-1073 TVEDTGGY
+1073 
-1081 HGGTAEATFSID
+1081 
-1093 KATPTLK
+1093 
-1100 LEATSKVYDGNPAK
+1100 
-1114 ITTKVLGVDDKA
+1114 
-1126 IKGAG
+1126 
-1131 ALTFASAEG
+1131 
-1140 EALAESPVNAGSY
+1140 
-1153 TVTLSTAE
+1153 
-1161 STNYRAAQTSKDFT
+1161 
-1175 IAKAAAPTITV
+1175 TV

-1195 PEPAYSYEA
+1195 PEPAYSF
-1204 SGLVGGD
+1204 
-1211 KAEDVIA
+1211 K
-1218 QGTTAALDS
+1218 
-1227 KLDYG
+1227 
-1232 ALDAGEHKDAIT
+1232 
-1244 VANPQ
+1244 
-1249 LSEKGAVNYKSNI
+1249 VN
-1262 KVVAGTL
+1262 
-1269 TIEPA
+1269 
-1274 NVTGT
+1274 
-1279 IAVEDKTYD
+1279 
-1288 GKPVEPA
+1288 
-1295 VEIANAAGK
+1295 
-1304 KVDASHEVNYY
+1304 
-1315 LLDGK
+1315 
-1320 ERTEDLG
+1320 
-1327 AAAPKNAGSY
+1327 
-1337 EAVLRVTDTVNYRA
+1337 
-1351 DEASCTFTISKAP
+1351 
-1364 APTITAN
+1364 
-1371 DVTVT
+1371 
-1376 WRDAEPAYTYTVSG
+1376 
-1390 LVPADKDK
+1390 
-1398 DVLAKGTKAE
+1398 
-1408 LDRGVTGDKGY
+1408 
-1419 QGLDAGVYASAITV
+1419 
-1433 KDPQL
+1433 
-1438 NKDAGANYENAIT
+1438 
-1451 VIAGTLTVA
+1451 
-1460 PVTPKATVD
+1460 
-1469 AAGKTY
+1469 
-1475 DGAPAEVT
+1475 
-1483 CSLTDPTS
+1483 
-1491 GEKLDSAYGLT
+1491 
-1502 YYRNSDGEPEALDGA
+1502 
-1517 PVDAG
+1517 
-1522 SYTVV
+1522 
-1527 MSVPARTN
+1527 
-1535 YSACEARCDFAIAK
+1535 
-1549 AAAPTIC
+1549 
-1556 VDSIVGAIG
+1556 
-1565 AAEPAYTFTVDGL
+1565 
-1578 KGKDTREGVLAPDT
+1578 
-1592 VVQLDTT
+1592 
-1599 KTDGKTYAE
+1599 
-1608 LGLGTYKDAL
+1608 
-1618 TVVEPRMTS
+1618 
-1627 AGSNNYKS
+1627 
-1635 NITVKPGTLTVK
+1635 
-1647 SFQLDLSVKAVS
+1647 
-1659 KTYDGDPAKVSFT
+1659 
-1672 ITEPNTGKK
+1672 
-1681 FDAKG
+1681 
-1686 TLSYVAL
+1686 
-1693 AGDTA
+1693 
-1698 TPLAEAPTDAGTYKV
+1698 
-1713 ILTVEDTGGYHGGT
+1713 
-1727 AEATFSIDK
+1727 
-1736 ATPTLKL
+1736 
-1743 EATSKVYDGN
+1743 
-1753 PAKITTKVLGVDDK
+1753 
-1767 AIKGAGALTFASA
+1767 
-1780 EGEALAESPVNAGS
+1780 
-1794 YTVTLSTAEST
+1794 
-1805 NYRAAQTSKDFTI
+1805 
-1818 AKAAAP
+1818 
-1824 TITVKDASV
+1824 
-1833 VFGEPEP
+1833 
-1840 AYSYEASGLVG
+1840 GLVG

>member
-35 TPSTNAYAGETVSH
+35 TPSTNVYAGETVSH

-434 FVKAGTLTVAPVTPT
+434 FVKAGTLTIAPVTPT
-449 TTVTAKNKTYDG
+449 ATVTAKNKTYDG

-528 FTIAKAAAPTI
+528 FTIAKAA
-539 TVKDASGTWRGS
+539 
-551 EPKYAY
+551 
-557 TVSGLVD
+557 
-564 ADKDKNVLAE
+564 
-574 GTKAELDQH
+574 
-583 ITGDKGY
+583 
-590 KDLDAGVYT
+590 
-599 SAITVKN
+599 
-606 PQLNKD
+606 
-612 AGSNYENGITVK
+612 
-624 AGTLTIAPVTP
+624 
-635 TATVTAKN
+635 
-643 KTYDGAPAEVTCSI
+643 
-657 TDPIT
+657 
-662 GEKLDSAYSLTY
+662 
-674 YRKKDGKLA
+674 
-683 QLDGA
+683 
-688 PVDAGSYTV
+688 
-697 VMNVPARTNYNA
+697 
-709 CEARC
+709 
-714 EFTISKAPAPTITA
+714 APTITA

-807 ITVIAGTLTVAPVT
+807 ITVIAGTLTVSPLT
-821 PKATV
+821 PKAAV

-834 GAPAEV
+834 GTPAEV
-840 TCSLTDPTSGEKLDS
+840 TCSVIDPTSGEKLDS
-855 AYGLTYYRN
+855 SYSLTYYRN

-875 PVDAGSYTVVM
+875 PVDAGSNTVVM
-886 SVPARTNYSAC
+886 NVPAQTNYSAC
-897 EARCDFAIAKA
+897 EARC
-908 AAPTICVDSIVG
+908 
-920 AIGAAEPAYTFTVD
+920 
-934 GLKGKDTREGVLA
+934 
-947 PDTVVQLDTTKTD
+947 
-960 GKTYAELGLGTYKD
+960 
-974 ALTVVEPRMTSAGSN
+974 
-989 NYKSNITVKPG
+989 
-1000 TLTVK
+1000 
-1005 SFQLDLSVKAVSKT
+1005 
-1019 YDGDPAK
+1019 
-1026 VSFTITEPNTGKKF
+1026 
-1040 DAKGTLSYVAL
+1040 
-1051 AGDTAT
+1051 
-1057 PLAEAPTD
+1057 
-1065 AGTYKVIL
+1065 
-1073 TVEDTGGY
+1073 
-1081 HGGTAEATFSID
+1081 
-1093 KATPTLK
+1093 
-1100 LEATSKVYDGNPAK
+1100 
-1114 ITTKVLGVDDKA
+1114 
-1126 IKGAG
+1126 
-1131 ALTFASAEG
+1131 
-1140 EALAESPVNAGSY
+1140 
-1153 TVTLSTAE
+1153 
-1161 STNYRAAQTSKDFT
+1161 DFT

-1195 PEPAYSYEA
+1195 PEPAYSF
-1204 SGLVGGD
+1204 
-1211 KAEDVIA
+1211 K
-1218 QGTTAALDS
+1218 
-1227 KLDYG
+1227 
-1232 ALDAGEHKDAIT
+1232 
-1244 VANPQ
+1244 
-1249 LSEKGAVNYKSNI
+1249 VN
-1262 KVVAGTL
+1262 
-1269 TIEPA
+1269 
-1274 NVTGT
+1274 
-1279 IAVEDKTYD
+1279 
-1288 GKPVEPA
+1288 
-1295 VEIANAAGK
+1295 
-1304 KVDASHEVNYY
+1304 
-1315 LLDGK
+1315 
-1320 ERTEDLG
+1320 
-1327 AAAPKNAGSY
+1327 
-1337 EAVLRVTDTVNYRA
+1337 
-1351 DEASCTFTISKAP
+1351 
-1364 APTITAN
+1364 
-1371 DVTVT
+1371 
-1376 WRDAEPAYTYTVSG
+1376 
-1390 LVPADKDK
+1390 
-1398 DVLAKGTKAE
+1398 
-1408 LDRGVTGDKGY
+1408 
-1419 QGLDAGVYASAITV
+1419 
-1433 KDPQL
+1433 
-1438 NKDAGANYENAIT
+1438 
-1451 VIAGTLTVA
+1451 
-1460 PVTPKATVD
+1460 
-1469 AAGKTY
+1469 
-1475 DGAPAEVT
+1475 
-1483 CSLTDPTS
+1483 
-1491 GEKLDSAYGLT
+1491 
-1502 YYRNSDGEPEALDGA
+1502 
-1517 PVDAG
+1517 
-1522 SYTVV
+1522 
-1527 MSVPARTN
+1527 
-1535 YSACEARCDFAIAK
+1535 
-1549 AAAPTIC
+1549 
-1556 VDSIVGAIG
+1556 
-1565 AAEPAYTFTVDGL
+1565 
-1578 KGKDTREGVLAPDT
+1578 
-1592 VVQLDTT
+1592 
-1599 KTDGKTYAE
+1599 
-1608 LGLGTYKDAL
+1608 
-1618 TVVEPRMTS
+1618 
-1627 AGSNNYKS
+1627 
-1635 NITVKPGTLTVK
+1635 
-1647 SFQLDLSVKAVS
+1647 
-1659 KTYDGDPAKVSFT
+1659 
-1672 ITEPNTGKK
+1672 
-1681 FDAKG
+1681 
-1686 TLSYVAL
+1686 
-1693 AGDTA
+1693 
-1698 TPLAEAPTDAGTYKV
+1698 
-1713 ILTVEDTGGYHGGT
+1713 
-1727 AEATFSIDK
+1727 
-1736 ATPTLKL
+1736 
-1743 EATSKVYDGN
+1743 
-1753 PAKITTKVLGVDDK
+1753 
-1767 AIKGAGALTFASA
+1767 
-1780 EGEALAESPVNAGS
+1780 
-1794 YTVTLSTAEST
+1794 
-1805 NYRAAQTSKDFTI
+1805 
-1818 AKAAAP
+1818 
-1824 TITVKDASV
+1824 
-1833 VFGEPEP
+1833 
-1840 AYSYEASGLVG
+1840 GLVG

-2108 TQLTLKLDV
+2108 TRLTLKLDV

>member
-539 TVKDASGTWRGS
+539 TGKDASGTWRGS

-807 ITVIAGTLTVAPVT
+807 ITVIAGTLTVSPLT
-821 PKATV
+821 PKAAV

-834 GAPAEV
+834 GTPAEV
-840 TCSLTDPTSGEKLDS
+840 TCSVTDPTSGEKLDS

-886 SVPARTNYSAC
+886 NVPAQTNYSAC
-897 EARCDFAIAKA
+897 EARCDFTIAKA

-1204 SGLVGGD
+1204 SGLAGND
-1211 KAEDVIA
+1211 NAEDVIA

-1249 LSEKGAVNYKSNI
+1249 LSEKGAINYEANI
-1262 KVVAGTL
+1262 KVVPGTL

-1274 NVTGT
+1274 NVTG
-1279 IAVEDKTYD
+1279 A
-1288 GKPVEPA
+1288 
-1295 VEIANAAGK
+1295 
-1304 KVDASHEVNYY
+1304 
-1315 LLDGK
+1315 
-1320 ERTEDLG
+1320 
-1327 AAAPKNAGSY
+1327 
-1337 EAVLRVTDTVNYRA
+1337 
-1351 DEASCTFTISKAP
+1351 
-1364 APTITAN
+1364 
-1371 DVTVT
+1371 
-1376 WRDAEPAYTYTVSG
+1376 
-1390 LVPADKDK
+1390 
-1398 DVLAKGTKAE
+1398 
-1408 LDRGVTGDKGY
+1408 
-1419 QGLDAGVYASAITV
+1419 
-1433 KDPQL
+1433 
-1438 NKDAGANYENAIT
+1438 
-1451 VIAGTLTVA
+1451 
-1460 PVTPKATVD
+1460 
-1469 AAGKTY
+1469 
-1475 DGAPAEVT
+1475 
-1483 CSLTDPTS
+1483 
-1491 GEKLDSAYGLT
+1491 
-1502 YYRNSDGEPEALDGA
+1502 
-1517 PVDAG
+1517 
-1522 SYTVV
+1522 
-1527 MSVPARTN
+1527 
-1535 YSACEARCDFAIAK
+1535 
-1549 AAAPTIC
+1549 
-1556 VDSIVGAIG
+1556 
-1565 AAEPAYTFTVDGL
+1565 
-1578 KGKDTREGVLAPDT
+1578 
-1592 VVQLDTT
+1592 
-1599 KTDGKTYAE
+1599 
-1608 LGLGTYKDAL
+1608 
-1618 TVVEPRMTS
+1618 
-1627 AGSNNYKS
+1627 
-1635 NITVKPGTLTVK
+1635 
-1647 SFQLDLSVKAVS
+1647 
-1659 KTYDGDPAKVSFT
+1659 
-1672 ITEPNTGKK
+1672 
-1681 FDAKG
+1681 
-1686 TLSYVAL
+1686 
-1693 AGDTA
+1693 
-1698 TPLAEAPTDAGTYKV
+1698 
-1713 ILTVEDTGGYHGGT
+1713 
-1727 AEATFSIDK
+1727 
-1736 ATPTLKL
+1736 
-1743 EATSKVYDGN
+1743 
-1753 PAKITTKVLGVDDK
+1753 
-1767 AIKGAGALTFASA
+1767 
-1780 EGEALAESPVNAGS
+1780 
-1794 YTVTLSTAEST
+1794 
-1805 NYRAAQTSKDFTI
+1805 
-1818 AKAAAP
+1818 
-1824 TITVKDASV
+1824 
-1833 VFGEPEP
+1833 
-1840 AYSYEASGLVG
+1840 
-1851 GDKAEDVIAQGTTA
+1851 
-1865 ALDSKLDYGALDAGE
+1865 
-1880 HKDAITVANPQLS
+1880 
-1893 EKGAVNYKSNIKVVA
+1893 
-1908 GTLTIEP
+1908 
-1915 ANVTGTIAVEDKT
+1915 IAVEDKT

-2212 DGLAFADVTIPND
+2212 DGLTFADVTIPND

>member
-86 TVTVEDASLSYV
+86 TVTVEDASLSYA

-139 SVSQDVRIYRALP
+139 SVSQDVRIYRTLP

-353 ATGTWRGSEPKYTY
+353 ATGTWRGSEPKYAY

-391 RGVTGDKGYKDLDAG
+391 RGVTGDKGYQGLDAG
-406 VYVSAITVK
+406 VYASAITVK
-415 NPQLI
+415 DPQLN
-420 KNASGYCS
+420 KDAGANYENA
-428 NYKDGI
+428 I
-434 FVKAGTLTVAPVTPT
+434 TVIAGTLTVAPVTPKA
-449 TTVTAKNKTYDG
+449 TVDAAGKTYDG
-461 APAEVTCSVTDPTS
+461 APAEVTCSLTDPTS

-480 SAYSLTYYRKK
+480 SAYGLTYYRNS
-491 DGKLAQLD
+491 DGEPEALD
-499 GAPVDAGSYTVVMN
+499 GAPVDAGSYTVVMS
-513 VPARTNYSACEARRE
+513 VPARTNYNACEARRE

-564 ADKDKNVLAE
+564 ADKDKN
-574 GTKAELDQH
+574 
-583 ITGDKGY
+583 
-590 KDLDAGVYT
+590 
-599 SAITVKN
+599 
-606 PQLNKD
+606 
-612 AGSNYENGITVK
+612 
-624 AGTLTIAPVTP
+624 
-635 TATVTAKN
+635 
-643 KTYDGAPAEVTCSI
+643 
-657 TDPIT
+657 
-662 GEKLDSAYSLTY
+662 
-674 YRKKDGKLA
+674 
-683 QLDGA
+683 
-688 PVDAGSYTV
+688 
-697 VMNVPARTNYNA
+697 
-709 CEARC
+709 
-714 EFTISKAPAPTITA
+714 
-728 NDVTVTWRDAEPAY
+728 
-742 TYTVSGLVPADKD
+742 
-755 KDVLAK
+755 VLAK

-908 AAPTICVDSIVG
+908 AAPTI
-920 AIGAAEPAYTFTVD
+920 
-934 GLKGKDTREGVLA
+934 
-947 PDTVVQLDTTKTD
+947 
-960 GKTYAELGLGTYKD
+960 
-974 ALTVVEPRMTSAGSN
+974 
-989 NYKSNITVKPG
+989 
-1000 TLTVK
+1000 
-1005 SFQLDLSVKAVSKT
+1005 
-1019 YDGDPAK
+1019 
-1026 VSFTITEPNTGKKF
+1026 
-1040 DAKGTLSYVAL
+1040 
-1051 AGDTAT
+1051 
-1057 PLAEAPTD
+1057 
-1065 AGTYKVIL
+1065 
-1073 TVEDTGGY
+1073 
-1081 HGGTAEATFSID
+1081 
-1093 KATPTLK
+1093 
-1100 LEATSKVYDGNPAK
+1100 
-1114 ITTKVLGVDDKA
+1114 
-1126 IKGAG
+1126 
-1131 ALTFASAEG
+1131 
-1140 EALAESPVNAGSY
+1140 
-1153 TVTLSTAE
+1153 
-1161 STNYRAAQTSKDFT
+1161 
-1175 IAKAAAPTITV
+1175 TV

-1204 SGLVGGD
+1204 SGLAGND
-1211 KAEDVIA
+1211 NAEDIIA

-1227 KLDYG
+1227 KLDY
-1232 ALDAGEHKDAIT
+1232 
-1244 VANPQ
+1244 
-1249 LSEKGAVNYKSNI
+1249 S
-1262 KVVAGTL
+1262 
-1269 TIEPA
+1269 
-1274 NVTGT
+1274 
-1279 IAVEDKTYD
+1279 
-1288 GKPVEPA
+1288 
-1295 VEIANAAGK
+1295 
-1304 KVDASHEVNYY
+1304 
-1315 LLDGK
+1315 
-1320 ERTEDLG
+1320 
-1327 AAAPKNAGSY
+1327 
-1337 EAVLRVTDTVNYRA
+1337 
-1351 DEASCTFTISKAP
+1351 
-1364 APTITAN
+1364 
-1371 DVTVT
+1371 
-1376 WRDAEPAYTYTVSG
+1376 
-1390 LVPADKDK
+1390 
-1398 DVLAKGTKAE
+1398 
-1408 LDRGVTGDKGY
+1408 
-1419 QGLDAGVYASAITV
+1419 
-1433 KDPQL
+1433 
-1438 NKDAGANYENAIT
+1438 
-1451 VIAGTLTVA
+1451 
-1460 PVTPKATVD
+1460 
-1469 AAGKTY
+1469 
-1475 DGAPAEVT
+1475 
-1483 CSLTDPTS
+1483 
-1491 GEKLDSAYGLT
+1491 
-1502 YYRNSDGEPEALDGA
+1502 
-1517 PVDAG
+1517 
-1522 SYTVV
+1522 
-1527 MSVPARTN
+1527 
-1535 YSACEARCDFAIAK
+1535 
-1549 AAAPTIC
+1549 
-1556 VDSIVGAIG
+1556 
-1565 AAEPAYTFTVDGL
+1565 
-1578 KGKDTREGVLAPDT
+1578 
-1592 VVQLDTT
+1592 
-1599 KTDGKTYAE
+1599 
-1608 LGLGTYKDAL
+1608 
-1618 TVVEPRMTS
+1618 
-1627 AGSNNYKS
+1627 
-1635 NITVKPGTLTVK
+1635 
-1647 SFQLDLSVKAVS
+1647 
-1659 KTYDGDPAKVSFT
+1659 
-1672 ITEPNTGKK
+1672 
-1681 FDAKG
+1681 
-1686 TLSYVAL
+1686 
-1693 AGDTA
+1693 
-1698 TPLAEAPTDAGTYKV
+1698 
-1713 ILTVEDTGGYHGGT
+1713 
-1727 AEATFSIDK
+1727 
-1736 ATPTLKL
+1736 
-1743 EATSKVYDGN
+1743 
-1753 PAKITTKVLGVDDK
+1753 
-1767 AIKGAGALTFASA
+1767 
-1780 EGEALAESPVNAGS
+1780 
-1794 YTVTLSTAEST
+1794 
-1805 NYRAAQTSKDFTI
+1805 
-1818 AKAAAP
+1818 
-1824 TITVKDASV
+1824 
-1833 VFGEPEP
+1833 
-1840 AYSYEASGLVG
+1840 
-1851 GDKAEDVIAQGTTA
+1851 
-1865 ALDSKLDYGALDAGE
+1865 ALDAGE

-2044 STAAALDFQKISQD
+2044 STAAALDFQKISQV

>member
-391 RGVTGDKGYKDLDAG
+391 RGVTGDKGY
-406 VYVSAITVK
+406 
-415 NPQLI
+415 
-420 KNASGYCS
+420 
-428 NYKDGI
+428 
-434 FVKAGTLTVAPVTPT
+434 
-449 TTVTAKNKTYDG
+449 
-461 APAEVTCSVTDPTS
+461 
-475 GEKLD
+475 
-480 SAYSLTYYRKK
+480 
-491 DGKLAQLD
+491 
-499 GAPVDAGSYTVVMN
+499 
-513 VPARTNYSACEARRE
+513 
-528 FTIAKAAAPTI
+528 
-539 TVKDASGTWRGS
+539 
-551 EPKYAY
+551 
-557 TVSGLVD
+557 
-564 ADKDKNVLAE
+564 
-574 GTKAELDQH
+574 
-583 ITGDKGY
+583 
-590 KDLDAGVYT
+590 
-599 SAITVKN
+599 
-606 PQLNKD
+606 
-612 AGSNYENGITVK
+612 
-624 AGTLTIAPVTP
+624 
-635 TATVTAKN
+635 
-643 KTYDGAPAEVTCSI
+643 
-657 TDPIT
+657 
-662 GEKLDSAYSLTY
+662 
-674 YRKKDGKLA
+674 
-683 QLDGA
+683 
-688 PVDAGSYTV
+688 
-697 VMNVPARTNYNA
+697 
-709 CEARC
+709 
-714 EFTISKAPAPTITA
+714 
-728 NDVTVTWRDAEPAY
+728 
-742 TYTVSGLVPADKD
+742 
-755 KDVLAK
+755 
-761 GTKAELDRGV
+761 
-771 TGDKGYQGLDAGVY
+771 QGLDAGVY

-886 SVPARTNYSAC
+886 NVPAQTNYSAC
-897 EARCDFAIAKA
+897 EARC
-908 AAPTICVDSIVG
+908 
-920 AIGAAEPAYTFTVD
+920 
-934 GLKGKDTREGVLA
+934 
-947 PDTVVQLDTTKTD
+947 
-960 GKTYAELGLGTYKD
+960 
-974 ALTVVEPRMTSAGSN
+974 
-989 NYKSNITVKPG
+989 
-1000 TLTVK
+1000 
-1005 SFQLDLSVKAVSKT
+1005 
-1019 YDGDPAK
+1019 
-1026 VSFTITEPNTGKKF
+1026 
-1040 DAKGTLSYVAL
+1040 
-1051 AGDTAT
+1051 
-1057 PLAEAPTD
+1057 
-1065 AGTYKVIL
+1065 
-1073 TVEDTGGY
+1073 
-1081 HGGTAEATFSID
+1081 
-1093 KATPTLK
+1093 
-1100 LEATSKVYDGNPAK
+1100 
-1114 ITTKVLGVDDKA
+1114 
-1126 IKGAG
+1126 
-1131 ALTFASAEG
+1131 
-1140 EALAESPVNAGSY
+1140 
-1153 TVTLSTAE
+1153 
-1161 STNYRAAQTSKDFT
+1161 DFT

-1195 PEPAYSYEA
+1195 PEPAYSF
-1204 SGLVGGD
+1204 
-1211 KAEDVIA
+1211 K
-1218 QGTTAALDS
+1218 
-1227 KLDYG
+1227 
-1232 ALDAGEHKDAIT
+1232 
-1244 VANPQ
+1244 
-1249 LSEKGAVNYKSNI
+1249 VN
-1262 KVVAGTL
+1262 
-1269 TIEPA
+1269 
-1274 NVTGT
+1274 
-1279 IAVEDKTYD
+1279 
-1288 GKPVEPA
+1288 
-1295 VEIANAAGK
+1295 
-1304 KVDASHEVNYY
+1304 
-1315 LLDGK
+1315 
-1320 ERTEDLG
+1320 
-1327 AAAPKNAGSY
+1327 
-1337 EAVLRVTDTVNYRA
+1337 
-1351 DEASCTFTISKAP
+1351 
-1364 APTITAN
+1364 
-1371 DVTVT
+1371 
-1376 WRDAEPAYTYTVSG
+1376 
-1390 LVPADKDK
+1390 
-1398 DVLAKGTKAE
+1398 
-1408 LDRGVTGDKGY
+1408 
-1419 QGLDAGVYASAITV
+1419 
-1433 KDPQL
+1433 
-1438 NKDAGANYENAIT
+1438 
-1451 VIAGTLTVA
+1451 
-1460 PVTPKATVD
+1460 
-1469 AAGKTY
+1469 
-1475 DGAPAEVT
+1475 
-1483 CSLTDPTS
+1483 
-1491 GEKLDSAYGLT
+1491 
-1502 YYRNSDGEPEALDGA
+1502 
-1517 PVDAG
+1517 
-1522 SYTVV
+1522 
-1527 MSVPARTN
+1527 
-1535 YSACEARCDFAIAK
+1535 
-1549 AAAPTIC
+1549 
-1556 VDSIVGAIG
+1556 
-1565 AAEPAYTFTVDGL
+1565 
-1578 KGKDTREGVLAPDT
+1578 
-1592 VVQLDTT
+1592 
-1599 KTDGKTYAE
+1599 
-1608 LGLGTYKDAL
+1608 
-1618 TVVEPRMTS
+1618 
-1627 AGSNNYKS
+1627 
-1635 NITVKPGTLTVK
+1635 
-1647 SFQLDLSVKAVS
+1647 
-1659 KTYDGDPAKVSFT
+1659 
-1672 ITEPNTGKK
+1672 
-1681 FDAKG
+1681 
-1686 TLSYVAL
+1686 
-1693 AGDTA
+1693 
-1698 TPLAEAPTDAGTYKV
+1698 
-1713 ILTVEDTGGYHGGT
+1713 
-1727 AEATFSIDK
+1727 
-1736 ATPTLKL
+1736 
-1743 EATSKVYDGN
+1743 
-1753 PAKITTKVLGVDDK
+1753 
-1767 AIKGAGALTFASA
+1767 
-1780 EGEALAESPVNAGS
+1780 
-1794 YTVTLSTAEST
+1794 
-1805 NYRAAQTSKDFTI
+1805 
-1818 AKAAAP
+1818 
-1824 TITVKDASV
+1824 
-1833 VFGEPEP
+1833 
-1840 AYSYEASGLVG
+1840 GLVG

>member
-391 RGVTGDKGYKDLDAG
+391 RGVTGDKGY
-406 VYVSAITVK
+406 
-415 NPQLI
+415 
-420 KNASGYCS
+420 
-428 NYKDGI
+428 
-434 FVKAGTLTVAPVTPT
+434 
-449 TTVTAKNKTYDG
+449 
-461 APAEVTCSVTDPTS
+461 
-475 GEKLD
+475 
-480 SAYSLTYYRKK
+480 
-491 DGKLAQLD
+491 
-499 GAPVDAGSYTVVMN
+499 
-513 VPARTNYSACEARRE
+513 
-528 FTIAKAAAPTI
+528 
-539 TVKDASGTWRGS
+539 
-551 EPKYAY
+551 
-557 TVSGLVD
+557 
-564 ADKDKNVLAE
+564 
-574 GTKAELDQH
+574 
-583 ITGDKGY
+583 
-590 KDLDAGVYT
+590 
-599 SAITVKN
+599 
-606 PQLNKD
+606 
-612 AGSNYENGITVK
+612 
-624 AGTLTIAPVTP
+624 
-635 TATVTAKN
+635 
-643 KTYDGAPAEVTCSI
+643 
-657 TDPIT
+657 
-662 GEKLDSAYSLTY
+662 
-674 YRKKDGKLA
+674 
-683 QLDGA
+683 
-688 PVDAGSYTV
+688 
-697 VMNVPARTNYNA
+697 
-709 CEARC
+709 
-714 EFTISKAPAPTITA
+714 
-728 NDVTVTWRDAEPAY
+728 
-742 TYTVSGLVPADKD
+742 
-755 KDVLAK
+755 
-761 GTKAELDRGV
+761 
-771 TGDKGYQGLDAGVY
+771 QGLDAGVY

-908 AAPTICVDSIVG
+908 AAPTI
-920 AIGAAEPAYTFTVD
+920 
-934 GLKGKDTREGVLA
+934 
-947 PDTVVQLDTTKTD
+947 
-960 GKTYAELGLGTYKD
+960 
-974 ALTVVEPRMTSAGSN
+974 
-989 NYKSNITVKPG
+989 
-1000 TLTVK
+1000 
-1005 SFQLDLSVKAVSKT
+1005 
-1019 YDGDPAK
+1019 
-1026 VSFTITEPNTGKKF
+1026 
-1040 DAKGTLSYVAL
+1040 
-1051 AGDTAT
+1051 
-1057 PLAEAPTD
+1057 
-1065 AGTYKVIL
+1065 
-1073 TVEDTGGY
+1073 
-1081 HGGTAEATFSID
+1081 
-1093 KATPTLK
+1093 
-1100 LEATSKVYDGNPAK
+1100 
-1114 ITTKVLGVDDKA
+1114 
-1126 IKGAG
+1126 
-1131 ALTFASAEG
+1131 
-1140 EALAESPVNAGSY
+1140 
-1153 TVTLSTAE
+1153 
-1161 STNYRAAQTSKDFT
+1161 
-1175 IAKAAAPTITV
+1175 TV

-1195 PEPAYSYEA
+1195 PEPAYSF
-1204 SGLVGGD
+1204 
-1211 KAEDVIA
+1211 K
-1218 QGTTAALDS
+1218 
-1227 KLDYG
+1227 
-1232 ALDAGEHKDAIT
+1232 
-1244 VANPQ
+1244 
-1249 LSEKGAVNYKSNI
+1249 VN
-1262 KVVAGTL
+1262 
-1269 TIEPA
+1269 
-1274 NVTGT
+1274 
-1279 IAVEDKTYD
+1279 
-1288 GKPVEPA
+1288 
-1295 VEIANAAGK
+1295 
-1304 KVDASHEVNYY
+1304 
-1315 LLDGK
+1315 
-1320 ERTEDLG
+1320 
-1327 AAAPKNAGSY
+1327 
-1337 EAVLRVTDTVNYRA
+1337 
-1351 DEASCTFTISKAP
+1351 
-1364 APTITAN
+1364 
-1371 DVTVT
+1371 
-1376 WRDAEPAYTYTVSG
+1376 
-1390 LVPADKDK
+1390 
-1398 DVLAKGTKAE
+1398 
-1408 LDRGVTGDKGY
+1408 
-1419 QGLDAGVYASAITV
+1419 
-1433 KDPQL
+1433 
-1438 NKDAGANYENAIT
+1438 
-1451 VIAGTLTVA
+1451 
-1460 PVTPKATVD
+1460 
-1469 AAGKTY
+1469 
-1475 DGAPAEVT
+1475 
-1483 CSLTDPTS
+1483 
-1491 GEKLDSAYGLT
+1491 
-1502 YYRNSDGEPEALDGA
+1502 
-1517 PVDAG
+1517 
-1522 SYTVV
+1522 
-1527 MSVPARTN
+1527 
-1535 YSACEARCDFAIAK
+1535 
-1549 AAAPTIC
+1549 
-1556 VDSIVGAIG
+1556 
-1565 AAEPAYTFTVDGL
+1565 
-1578 KGKDTREGVLAPDT
+1578 
-1592 VVQLDTT
+1592 
-1599 KTDGKTYAE
+1599 
-1608 LGLGTYKDAL
+1608 
-1618 TVVEPRMTS
+1618 
-1627 AGSNNYKS
+1627 
-1635 NITVKPGTLTVK
+1635 
-1647 SFQLDLSVKAVS
+1647 
-1659 KTYDGDPAKVSFT
+1659 
-1672 ITEPNTGKK
+1672 
-1681 FDAKG
+1681 
-1686 TLSYVAL
+1686 
-1693 AGDTA
+1693 
-1698 TPLAEAPTDAGTYKV
+1698 
-1713 ILTVEDTGGYHGGT
+1713 
-1727 AEATFSIDK
+1727 
-1736 ATPTLKL
+1736 
-1743 EATSKVYDGN
+1743 
-1753 PAKITTKVLGVDDK
+1753 
-1767 AIKGAGALTFASA
+1767 
-1780 EGEALAESPVNAGS
+1780 
-1794 YTVTLSTAEST
+1794 
-1805 NYRAAQTSKDFTI
+1805 
-1818 AKAAAP
+1818 
-1824 TITVKDASV
+1824 
-1833 VFGEPEP
+1833 
-1840 AYSYEASGLVG
+1840 GLVG

>member
-1 MKRLPAT
+1 
-8 QRHRRSRA
+8 
-16 MLSLTL
+16 
-22 CSVAALSATLFAG
+22 
-35 TPSTNAYAGETVSH
+35 
-49 DLYAKTQLTLSL
+49 
-61 DVDNKYYDGEELK
+61 
-74 PKYEAIDPTTKK
+74 
-86 TVTVEDASLSYV
+86 
-98 KVADADGKSVE
+98 
-109 PEKPLDGAP
+109 
-118 KDAGTYRVTYTVTD
+118 
-132 TDNYLGG
+132 
-139 SVSQDVRIYRALP
+139 
-152 NPESPALEPIK
+152 
-163 FREGLKASEEPF
+163 
-175 PAQPE
+175 
-180 DGTWS
+180 
-185 WTRRVANQE
+185 
-194 IKDPDDS
+194 
-201 SSDNSSDDSKDSPD
+201 
-215 VVTALAMFTP
+215 
-225 KDTNNYAVVYR
+225 
-236 YLKFEVYK
+236 
-244 DKPAGRKRLKLSI
+244 
-257 TAANKTY
+257 
-264 DGQPYSDSLVTTT
+264 
-277 AVDAETGEPVEVK
+277 
-290 GSFKYYPVKKNNDRD
+290 
-305 DPWWSIPSSAGG
+305 
-317 HEVVWKVEST
+317 
-327 DEYLGGEVSTRFLIE
+327 
-342 QAPAPTISVND
+342 
-353 ATGTWRGSEPKYTY
+353 
-367 TVSGLVPADEG
+367 
-378 KDVLAE
+378 
-384 GTKAELD
+384 
-391 RGVTGDKGYKDLDAG
+391 
-406 VYVSAITVK
+406 
-415 NPQLI
+415 
-420 KNASGYCS
+420 
-428 NYKDGI
+428 
-434 FVKAGTLTVAPVTPT
+434 
-449 TTVTAKNKTYDG
+449 
-461 APAEVTCSVTDPTS
+461 
-475 GEKLD
+475 
-480 SAYSLTYYRKK
+480 
-491 DGKLAQLD
+491 
-499 GAPVDAGSYTVVMN
+499 
-513 VPARTNYSACEARRE
+513 
-528 FTIAKAAAPTI
+528 
-539 TVKDASGTWRGS
+539 
-551 EPKYAY
+551 
-557 TVSGLVD
+557 
-564 ADKDKNVLAE
+564 
-574 GTKAELDQH
+574 
-583 ITGDKGY
+583 
-590 KDLDAGVYT
+590 
-599 SAITVKN
+599 
-606 PQLNKD
+606 
-612 AGSNYENGITVK
+612 
-624 AGTLTIAPVTP
+624 
-635 TATVTAKN
+635 
-643 KTYDGAPAEVTCSI
+643 
-657 TDPIT
+657 
-662 GEKLDSAYSLTY
+662 
-674 YRKKDGKLA
+674 
-683 QLDGA
+683 
-688 PVDAGSYTV
+688 
-697 VMNVPARTNYNA
+697 
-709 CEARC
+709 
-714 EFTISKAPAPTITA
+714 
-728 NDVTVTWRDAEPAY
+728 
-742 TYTVSGLVPADKD
+742 
-755 KDVLAK
+755 
-761 GTKAELDRGV
+761 
-771 TGDKGYQGLDAGVY
+771 
-785 ASAITVK
+785 
-792 DPQLNKDAG
+792 
-801 ANYENA
+801 
-807 ITVIAGTLTVAPVT
+807 
-821 PKATV
+821 
-826 DAAGKTYD
+826 
-834 GAPAEV
+834 
-840 TCSLTDPTSGEKLDS
+840 
-855 AYGLTYYRN
+855 
-864 SDGEPEALDGA
+864 
-875 PVDAGSYTVVM
+875 M

-1204 SGLVGGD
+1204 SGL
-1211 KAEDVIA
+1211 
-1218 QGTTAALDS
+1218 
-1227 KLDYG
+1227 
-1232 ALDAGEHKDAIT
+1232 AG
-1244 VANPQ
+1244 N
-1249 LSEKGAVNYKSNI
+1249 
-1262 KVVAGTL
+1262 
-1269 TIEPA
+1269 
-1274 NVTGT
+1274 
-1279 IAVEDKTYD
+1279 
-1288 GKPVEPA
+1288 
-1295 VEIANAAGK
+1295 
-1304 KVDASHEVNYY
+1304 
-1315 LLDGK
+1315 
-1320 ERTEDLG
+1320 
-1327 AAAPKNAGSY
+1327 
-1337 EAVLRVTDTVNYRA
+1337 
-1351 DEASCTFTISKAP
+1351 
-1364 APTITAN
+1364 
-1371 DVTVT
+1371 
-1376 WRDAEPAYTYTVSG
+1376 
-1390 LVPADKDK
+1390 
-1398 DVLAKGTKAE
+1398 
-1408 LDRGVTGDKGY
+1408 
-1419 QGLDAGVYASAITV
+1419 
-1433 KDPQL
+1433 
-1438 NKDAGANYENAIT
+1438 
-1451 VIAGTLTVA
+1451 
-1460 PVTPKATVD
+1460 
-1469 AAGKTY
+1469 
-1475 DGAPAEVT
+1475 
-1483 CSLTDPTS
+1483 
-1491 GEKLDSAYGLT
+1491 
-1502 YYRNSDGEPEALDGA
+1502 
-1517 PVDAG
+1517 
-1522 SYTVV
+1522 
-1527 MSVPARTN
+1527 
-1535 YSACEARCDFAIAK
+1535 
-1549 AAAPTIC
+1549 
-1556 VDSIVGAIG
+1556 
-1565 AAEPAYTFTVDGL
+1565 
-1578 KGKDTREGVLAPDT
+1578 
-1592 VVQLDTT
+1592 
-1599 KTDGKTYAE
+1599 
-1608 LGLGTYKDAL
+1608 
-1618 TVVEPRMTS
+1618 
-1627 AGSNNYKS
+1627 
-1635 NITVKPGTLTVK
+1635 
-1647 SFQLDLSVKAVS
+1647 
-1659 KTYDGDPAKVSFT
+1659 
-1672 ITEPNTGKK
+1672 
-1681 FDAKG
+1681 
-1686 TLSYVAL
+1686 
-1693 AGDTA
+1693 
-1698 TPLAEAPTDAGTYKV
+1698 
-1713 ILTVEDTGGYHGGT
+1713 
-1727 AEATFSIDK
+1727 
-1736 ATPTLKL
+1736 
-1743 EATSKVYDGN
+1743 
-1753 PAKITTKVLGVDDK
+1753 
-1767 AIKGAGALTFASA
+1767 
-1780 EGEALAESPVNAGS
+1780 
-1794 YTVTLSTAEST
+1794 
-1805 NYRAAQTSKDFTI
+1805 
-1818 AKAAAP
+1818 
-1824 TITVKDASV
+1824 
-1833 VFGEPEP
+1833 
-1840 AYSYEASGLVG
+1840 
-1851 GDKAEDVIAQGTTA
+1851 DKAEDVIAQGTTA

>member
-1 MKRLPAT
+1 M
-8 QRHRRSRA
+8 
-16 MLSLTL
+16 
-22 CSVAALSATLFAG
+22 
-35 TPSTNAYAGETVSH
+35 
-49 DLYAKTQLTLSL
+49 
-61 DVDNKYYDGEELK
+61 
-74 PKYEAIDPTTKK
+74 
-86 TVTVEDASLSYV
+86 
-98 KVADADGKSVE
+98 
-109 PEKPLDGAP
+109 
-118 KDAGTYRVTYTVTD
+118 
-132 TDNYLGG
+132 
-139 SVSQDVRIYRALP
+139 
-152 NPESPALEPIK
+152 
-163 FREGLKASEEPF
+163 
-175 PAQPE
+175 
-180 DGTWS
+180 
-185 WTRRVANQE
+185 
-194 IKDPDDS
+194 
-201 SSDNSSDDSKDSPD
+201 
-215 VVTALAMFTP
+215 
-225 KDTNNYAVVYR
+225 
-236 YLKFEVYK
+236 
-244 DKPAGRKRLKLSI
+244 
-257 TAANKTY
+257 
-264 DGQPYSDSLVTTT
+264 
-277 AVDAETGEPVEVK
+277 
-290 GSFKYYPVKKNNDRD
+290 
-305 DPWWSIPSSAGG
+305 
-317 HEVVWKVEST
+317 
-327 DEYLGGEVSTRFLIE
+327 
-342 QAPAPTISVND
+342 
-353 ATGTWRGSEPKYTY
+353 
-367 TVSGLVPADEG
+367 
-378 KDVLAE
+378 
-384 GTKAELD
+384 
-391 RGVTGDKGYKDLDAG
+391 
-406 VYVSAITVK
+406 
-415 NPQLI
+415 
-420 KNASGYCS
+420 
-428 NYKDGI
+428 
-434 FVKAGTLTVAPVTPT
+434 
-449 TTVTAKNKTYDG
+449 
-461 APAEVTCSVTDPTS
+461 
-475 GEKLD
+475 
-480 SAYSLTYYRKK
+480 
-491 DGKLAQLD
+491 
-499 GAPVDAGSYTVVMN
+499 
-513 VPARTNYSACEARRE
+513 
-528 FTIAKAAAPTI
+528 
-539 TVKDASGTWRGS
+539 KDASGTWRGS

-599 SAITVKN
+599 SAITVK
-606 PQLNKD
+606 
-612 AGSNYENGITVK
+612 
-624 AGTLTIAPVTP
+624 
-635 TATVTAKN
+635 
-643 KTYDGAPAEVTCSI
+643 
-657 TDPIT
+657 
-662 GEKLDSAYSLTY
+662 
-674 YRKKDGKLA
+674 
-683 QLDGA
+683 
-688 PVDAGSYTV
+688 
-697 VMNVPARTNYNA
+697 
-709 CEARC
+709 
-714 EFTISKAPAPTITA
+714 
-728 NDVTVTWRDAEPAY
+728 
-742 TYTVSGLVPADKD
+742 
-755 KDVLAK
+755 
-761 GTKAELDRGV
+761 
-771 TGDKGYQGLDAGVY
+771 
-785 ASAITVK
+785 

-821 PKATV
+821 PTATV
-826 DAAGKTYD
+826 TAKNKTYD

-840 TCSLTDPTSGEKLDS
+840 TCSVTDPTSGEKLDS

-897 EARCDFAIAKA
+897 EARREFTIAKA

-1204 SGLVGGD
+1204 SGLAGND
-1211 KAEDVIA
+1211 NAEDVIA

-1227 KLDYG
+1227 KLDYS

-1249 LSEKGAVNYKSNI
+1249 LSENGAINYEANI
-1262 KVVAGTL
+1262 KVVPGTL
-1269 TIEPA
+1269 AIEPA
-1274 NVTGT
+1274 NVTGA

-1460 PVTPKATVD
+1460 PVTPTATVT
-1469 AAGKTY
+1469 AKNKTY

-1483 CSLTDPTS
+1483 CSVTDPTS

-1517 PVDAG
+1517 AVDAG

-1527 MSVPARTN
+1527 MNVPAQTN
-1535 YSACEARCDFAIAK
+1535 YSACEARC
-1549 AAAPTIC
+1549 
-1556 VDSIVGAIG
+1556 
-1565 AAEPAYTFTVDGL
+1565 
-1578 KGKDTREGVLAPDT
+1578 
-1592 VVQLDTT
+1592 
-1599 KTDGKTYAE
+1599 
-1608 LGLGTYKDAL
+1608 
-1618 TVVEPRMTS
+1618 
-1627 AGSNNYKS
+1627 
-1635 NITVKPGTLTVK
+1635 
-1647 SFQLDLSVKAVS
+1647 
-1659 KTYDGDPAKVSFT
+1659 
-1672 ITEPNTGKK
+1672 
-1681 FDAKG
+1681 
-1686 TLSYVAL
+1686 
-1693 AGDTA
+1693 
-1698 TPLAEAPTDAGTYKV
+1698 
-1713 ILTVEDTGGYHGGT
+1713 
-1727 AEATFSIDK
+1727 
-1736 ATPTLKL
+1736 
-1743 EATSKVYDGN
+1743 
-1753 PAKITTKVLGVDDK
+1753 
-1767 AIKGAGALTFASA
+1767 
-1780 EGEALAESPVNAGS
+1780 
-1794 YTVTLSTAEST
+1794 
-1805 NYRAAQTSKDFTI
+1805 DFTI

-1840 AYSYEASGLVG
+1840 AYSFKVNGLVG

-1865 ALDSKLDYGALDAGE
+1865 ALDSKLDYSALDAGE

-1893 EKGAVNYKSNIKVVA
+1893 ENGAINYEANIKVVP
-1908 GTLTIEP
+1908 GTLAIEP
-1915 ANVTGTIAVEDKT
+1915 ANVTGAIAVEDKT

-2163 APTNAGTYLAE
+2163 TPTNAGTYLAE

-2282 GKPKPTLTIEV
+2282 GKPKPTQTIEV

>member
-118 KDAGTYRVTYTVTD
+118 KDAGAYRVTYTVTD

-391 RGVTGDKGYKDLDAG
+391 RGVTGDKGY
-406 VYVSAITVK
+406 
-415 NPQLI
+415 
-420 KNASGYCS
+420 
-428 NYKDGI
+428 
-434 FVKAGTLTVAPVTPT
+434 
-449 TTVTAKNKTYDG
+449 
-461 APAEVTCSVTDPTS
+461 
-475 GEKLD
+475 
-480 SAYSLTYYRKK
+480 
-491 DGKLAQLD
+491 
-499 GAPVDAGSYTVVMN
+499 
-513 VPARTNYSACEARRE
+513 
-528 FTIAKAAAPTI
+528 
-539 TVKDASGTWRGS
+539 
-551 EPKYAY
+551 
-557 TVSGLVD
+557 
-564 ADKDKNVLAE
+564 
-574 GTKAELDQH
+574 
-583 ITGDKGY
+583 
-590 KDLDAGVYT
+590 
-599 SAITVKN
+599 
-606 PQLNKD
+606 
-612 AGSNYENGITVK
+612 
-624 AGTLTIAPVTP
+624 
-635 TATVTAKN
+635 
-643 KTYDGAPAEVTCSI
+643 
-657 TDPIT
+657 
-662 GEKLDSAYSLTY
+662 
-674 YRKKDGKLA
+674 
-683 QLDGA
+683 
-688 PVDAGSYTV
+688 
-697 VMNVPARTNYNA
+697 
-709 CEARC
+709 
-714 EFTISKAPAPTITA
+714 
-728 NDVTVTWRDAEPAY
+728 
-742 TYTVSGLVPADKD
+742 
-755 KDVLAK
+755 
-761 GTKAELDRGV
+761 
-771 TGDKGYQGLDAGVY
+771 QGLDAGVY

-807 ITVIAGTLTVAPVT
+807 ITVIGGTLTVSPLT
-821 PKATV
+821 PKAAV

-834 GAPAEV
+834 GTPAEV
-840 TCSLTDPTSGEKLDS
+840 TCSVIDPTSGEKLDS
-855 AYGLTYYRN
+855 SYSLTYYRN

-886 SVPARTNYSAC
+886 NVPAQTNYSAC
-897 EARCDFAIAKA
+897 EARC
-908 AAPTICVDSIVG
+908 
-920 AIGAAEPAYTFTVD
+920 
-934 GLKGKDTREGVLA
+934 
-947 PDTVVQLDTTKTD
+947 
-960 GKTYAELGLGTYKD
+960 
-974 ALTVVEPRMTSAGSN
+974 
-989 NYKSNITVKPG
+989 
-1000 TLTVK
+1000 
-1005 SFQLDLSVKAVSKT
+1005 
-1019 YDGDPAK
+1019 
-1026 VSFTITEPNTGKKF
+1026 
-1040 DAKGTLSYVAL
+1040 
-1051 AGDTAT
+1051 
-1057 PLAEAPTD
+1057 
-1065 AGTYKVIL
+1065 
-1073 TVEDTGGY
+1073 
-1081 HGGTAEATFSID
+1081 
-1093 KATPTLK
+1093 
-1100 LEATSKVYDGNPAK
+1100 
-1114 ITTKVLGVDDKA
+1114 
-1126 IKGAG
+1126 
-1131 ALTFASAEG
+1131 
-1140 EALAESPVNAGSY
+1140 
-1153 TVTLSTAE
+1153 
-1161 STNYRAAQTSKDFT
+1161 DFT

-1195 PEPAYSYEA
+1195 PEPAYSF
-1204 SGLVGGD
+1204 
-1211 KAEDVIA
+1211 K
-1218 QGTTAALDS
+1218 
-1227 KLDYG
+1227 
-1232 ALDAGEHKDAIT
+1232 
-1244 VANPQ
+1244 
-1249 LSEKGAVNYKSNI
+1249 VN
-1262 KVVAGTL
+1262 
-1269 TIEPA
+1269 
-1274 NVTGT
+1274 
-1279 IAVEDKTYD
+1279 
-1288 GKPVEPA
+1288 
-1295 VEIANAAGK
+1295 
-1304 KVDASHEVNYY
+1304 
-1315 LLDGK
+1315 
-1320 ERTEDLG
+1320 
-1327 AAAPKNAGSY
+1327 
-1337 EAVLRVTDTVNYRA
+1337 
-1351 DEASCTFTISKAP
+1351 
-1364 APTITAN
+1364 
-1371 DVTVT
+1371 
-1376 WRDAEPAYTYTVSG
+1376 
-1390 LVPADKDK
+1390 
-1398 DVLAKGTKAE
+1398 
-1408 LDRGVTGDKGY
+1408 
-1419 QGLDAGVYASAITV
+1419 
-1433 KDPQL
+1433 
-1438 NKDAGANYENAIT
+1438 
-1451 VIAGTLTVA
+1451 
-1460 PVTPKATVD
+1460 
-1469 AAGKTY
+1469 
-1475 DGAPAEVT
+1475 
-1483 CSLTDPTS
+1483 
-1491 GEKLDSAYGLT
+1491 
-1502 YYRNSDGEPEALDGA
+1502 
-1517 PVDAG
+1517 
-1522 SYTVV
+1522 
-1527 MSVPARTN
+1527 
-1535 YSACEARCDFAIAK
+1535 
-1549 AAAPTIC
+1549 
-1556 VDSIVGAIG
+1556 
-1565 AAEPAYTFTVDGL
+1565 
-1578 KGKDTREGVLAPDT
+1578 
-1592 VVQLDTT
+1592 
-1599 KTDGKTYAE
+1599 
-1608 LGLGTYKDAL
+1608 
-1618 TVVEPRMTS
+1618 
-1627 AGSNNYKS
+1627 
-1635 NITVKPGTLTVK
+1635 
-1647 SFQLDLSVKAVS
+1647 
-1659 KTYDGDPAKVSFT
+1659 
-1672 ITEPNTGKK
+1672 
-1681 FDAKG
+1681 
-1686 TLSYVAL
+1686 
-1693 AGDTA
+1693 
-1698 TPLAEAPTDAGTYKV
+1698 
-1713 ILTVEDTGGYHGGT
+1713 
-1727 AEATFSIDK
+1727 
-1736 ATPTLKL
+1736 
-1743 EATSKVYDGN
+1743 
-1753 PAKITTKVLGVDDK
+1753 
-1767 AIKGAGALTFASA
+1767 
-1780 EGEALAESPVNAGS
+1780 
-1794 YTVTLSTAEST
+1794 
-1805 NYRAAQTSKDFTI
+1805 
-1818 AKAAAP
+1818 
-1824 TITVKDASV
+1824 
-1833 VFGEPEP
+1833 
-1840 AYSYEASGLVG
+1840 GLVG

-2035 GETADSVIQ
+2035 GETAVSVIQ

-2189 ASFSIYRATPNPDTP
+2189 ATFSIYRATPNPDTP

>member
-244 DKPAGRKRLKLSI
+244 DKPVGRKRLKLSI

-353 ATGTWRGSEPKYTY
+353 ATGTWRRSEPKYTY

-643 KTYDGAPAEVTCSI
+643 KTYDGAPAEVTCSV

-834 GAPAEV
+834 GTPAEV
-840 TCSLTDPTSGEKLDS
+840 TCSVIDPTSGEKLDS
-855 AYGLTYYRN
+855 SYSLTYYRN

-886 SVPARTNYSAC
+886 SVPAQTNYSAC

-1204 SGLVGGD
+1204 SGL
-1211 KAEDVIA
+1211 
-1218 QGTTAALDS
+1218 
-1227 KLDYG
+1227 
-1232 ALDAGEHKDAIT
+1232 AG
-1244 VANPQ
+1244 N
-1249 LSEKGAVNYKSNI
+1249 
-1262 KVVAGTL
+1262 
-1269 TIEPA
+1269 
-1274 NVTGT
+1274 
-1279 IAVEDKTYD
+1279 
-1288 GKPVEPA
+1288 
-1295 VEIANAAGK
+1295 
-1304 KVDASHEVNYY
+1304 
-1315 LLDGK
+1315 
-1320 ERTEDLG
+1320 
-1327 AAAPKNAGSY
+1327 
-1337 EAVLRVTDTVNYRA
+1337 
-1351 DEASCTFTISKAP
+1351 
-1364 APTITAN
+1364 
-1371 DVTVT
+1371 
-1376 WRDAEPAYTYTVSG
+1376 
-1390 LVPADKDK
+1390 
-1398 DVLAKGTKAE
+1398 
-1408 LDRGVTGDKGY
+1408 
-1419 QGLDAGVYASAITV
+1419 
-1433 KDPQL
+1433 
-1438 NKDAGANYENAIT
+1438 
-1451 VIAGTLTVA
+1451 
-1460 PVTPKATVD
+1460 
-1469 AAGKTY
+1469 
-1475 DGAPAEVT
+1475 
-1483 CSLTDPTS
+1483 
-1491 GEKLDSAYGLT
+1491 
-1502 YYRNSDGEPEALDGA
+1502 
-1517 PVDAG
+1517 
-1522 SYTVV
+1522 
-1527 MSVPARTN
+1527 
-1535 YSACEARCDFAIAK
+1535 
-1549 AAAPTIC
+1549 
-1556 VDSIVGAIG
+1556 
-1565 AAEPAYTFTVDGL
+1565 
-1578 KGKDTREGVLAPDT
+1578 
-1592 VVQLDTT
+1592 
-1599 KTDGKTYAE
+1599 
-1608 LGLGTYKDAL
+1608 
-1618 TVVEPRMTS
+1618 
-1627 AGSNNYKS
+1627 
-1635 NITVKPGTLTVK
+1635 
-1647 SFQLDLSVKAVS
+1647 
-1659 KTYDGDPAKVSFT
+1659 
-1672 ITEPNTGKK
+1672 
-1681 FDAKG
+1681 
-1686 TLSYVAL
+1686 
-1693 AGDTA
+1693 
-1698 TPLAEAPTDAGTYKV
+1698 
-1713 ILTVEDTGGYHGGT
+1713 
-1727 AEATFSIDK
+1727 
-1736 ATPTLKL
+1736 
-1743 EATSKVYDGN
+1743 
-1753 PAKITTKVLGVDDK
+1753 
-1767 AIKGAGALTFASA
+1767 
-1780 EGEALAESPVNAGS
+1780 
-1794 YTVTLSTAEST
+1794 
-1805 NYRAAQTSKDFTI
+1805 
-1818 AKAAAP
+1818 
-1824 TITVKDASV
+1824 
-1833 VFGEPEP
+1833 
-1840 AYSYEASGLVG
+1840 
-1851 GDKAEDVIAQGTTA
+1851 DKAEDVIAQGTTA

>member
-1 MKRLPAT
+1 
-8 QRHRRSRA
+8 

-327 DEYLGGEVSTRFLIE
+327 DGYLGGEVSTRFLIE

-643 KTYDGAPAEVTCSI
+643 KTYDGAPAEVTCSV
-657 TDPIT
+657 TDPT
-662 GEKLDSAYSLTY
+662 SGEKLDSAYSLTY

-755 KDVLAK
+755 KNVLAK

-807 ITVIAGTLTVAPVT
+807 ITVIAGTLTVSPLT
-821 PKATV
+821 PKAAV

-834 GAPAEV
+834 GTPAEV
-840 TCSLTDPTSGEKLDS
+840 TCSVIDPTSGEKLDS
-855 AYGLTYYRN
+855 SYSLTYYRN
-864 SDGEPEALDGA
+864 SDGKPEALDGA

-886 SVPARTNYSAC
+886 NVPAQTNYSAC
-897 EARCDFAIAKA
+897 EARC
-908 AAPTICVDSIVG
+908 
-920 AIGAAEPAYTFTVD
+920 
-934 GLKGKDTREGVLA
+934 
-947 PDTVVQLDTTKTD
+947 
-960 GKTYAELGLGTYKD
+960 
-974 ALTVVEPRMTSAGSN
+974 
-989 NYKSNITVKPG
+989 
-1000 TLTVK
+1000 
-1005 SFQLDLSVKAVSKT
+1005 
-1019 YDGDPAK
+1019 
-1026 VSFTITEPNTGKKF
+1026 
-1040 DAKGTLSYVAL
+1040 
-1051 AGDTAT
+1051 
-1057 PLAEAPTD
+1057 
-1065 AGTYKVIL
+1065 
-1073 TVEDTGGY
+1073 
-1081 HGGTAEATFSID
+1081 
-1093 KATPTLK
+1093 
-1100 LEATSKVYDGNPAK
+1100 
-1114 ITTKVLGVDDKA
+1114 
-1126 IKGAG
+1126 
-1131 ALTFASAEG
+1131 
-1140 EALAESPVNAGSY
+1140 
-1153 TVTLSTAE
+1153 
-1161 STNYRAAQTSKDFT
+1161 DFT

-1195 PEPAYSYEA
+1195 PEPAYSF
-1204 SGLVGGD
+1204 
-1211 KAEDVIA
+1211 K
-1218 QGTTAALDS
+1218 
-1227 KLDYG
+1227 
-1232 ALDAGEHKDAIT
+1232 
-1244 VANPQ
+1244 
-1249 LSEKGAVNYKSNI
+1249 VN
-1262 KVVAGTL
+1262 
-1269 TIEPA
+1269 
-1274 NVTGT
+1274 
-1279 IAVEDKTYD
+1279 
-1288 GKPVEPA
+1288 
-1295 VEIANAAGK
+1295 
-1304 KVDASHEVNYY
+1304 
-1315 LLDGK
+1315 
-1320 ERTEDLG
+1320 
-1327 AAAPKNAGSY
+1327 
-1337 EAVLRVTDTVNYRA
+1337 
-1351 DEASCTFTISKAP
+1351 
-1364 APTITAN
+1364 
-1371 DVTVT
+1371 
-1376 WRDAEPAYTYTVSG
+1376 
-1390 LVPADKDK
+1390 
-1398 DVLAKGTKAE
+1398 
-1408 LDRGVTGDKGY
+1408 
-1419 QGLDAGVYASAITV
+1419 
-1433 KDPQL
+1433 
-1438 NKDAGANYENAIT
+1438 
-1451 VIAGTLTVA
+1451 
-1460 PVTPKATVD
+1460 
-1469 AAGKTY
+1469 
-1475 DGAPAEVT
+1475 
-1483 CSLTDPTS
+1483 
-1491 GEKLDSAYGLT
+1491 
-1502 YYRNSDGEPEALDGA
+1502 
-1517 PVDAG
+1517 
-1522 SYTVV
+1522 
-1527 MSVPARTN
+1527 
-1535 YSACEARCDFAIAK
+1535 
-1549 AAAPTIC
+1549 
-1556 VDSIVGAIG
+1556 
-1565 AAEPAYTFTVDGL
+1565 
-1578 KGKDTREGVLAPDT
+1578 
-1592 VVQLDTT
+1592 
-1599 KTDGKTYAE
+1599 
-1608 LGLGTYKDAL
+1608 
-1618 TVVEPRMTS
+1618 
-1627 AGSNNYKS
+1627 
-1635 NITVKPGTLTVK
+1635 
-1647 SFQLDLSVKAVS
+1647 
-1659 KTYDGDPAKVSFT
+1659 
-1672 ITEPNTGKK
+1672 
-1681 FDAKG
+1681 
-1686 TLSYVAL
+1686 
-1693 AGDTA
+1693 
-1698 TPLAEAPTDAGTYKV
+1698 
-1713 ILTVEDTGGYHGGT
+1713 
-1727 AEATFSIDK
+1727 
-1736 ATPTLKL
+1736 
-1743 EATSKVYDGN
+1743 
-1753 PAKITTKVLGVDDK
+1753 
-1767 AIKGAGALTFASA
+1767 
-1780 EGEALAESPVNAGS
+1780 
-1794 YTVTLSTAEST
+1794 
-1805 NYRAAQTSKDFTI
+1805 
-1818 AKAAAP
+1818 
-1824 TITVKDASV
+1824 
-1833 VFGEPEP
+1833 
-1840 AYSYEASGLVG
+1840 GLVG

>member
-1 MKRLPAT
+1 
-8 QRHRRSRA
+8 

-118 KDAGTYRVTYTVTD
+118 EDAGTYRVTYTVTD

-590 KDLDAGVYT
+590 QGLDAGVYA
-599 SAITVKN
+599 SAITVKD

-612 AGSNYENGITVK
+612 AGANYENAITVI
-624 AGTLTIAPVTP
+624 AGTLTVAPVTP
-635 TATVTAKN
+635 KATVDAAG
-643 KTYDGAPAEVTCSI
+643 KTYDGAPAEVTCSL
-657 TDPIT
+657 TDPT
-662 GEKLDSAYSLTY
+662 SGEKLDSAYGLTY
-674 YRKKDGKLA
+674 YRNSDGEPEA
-683 QLDGA
+683 LDGA

-697 VMNVPARTNYNA
+697 VMSVPARTNYSA

-714 EFTISKAPAPTITA
+714 DFTISKAPAPTITA

-1204 SGLVGGD
+1204 SGL
-1211 KAEDVIA
+1211 
-1218 QGTTAALDS
+1218 
-1227 KLDYG
+1227 
-1232 ALDAGEHKDAIT
+1232 AG
-1244 VANPQ
+1244 N
-1249 LSEKGAVNYKSNI
+1249 
-1262 KVVAGTL
+1262 
-1269 TIEPA
+1269 
-1274 NVTGT
+1274 
-1279 IAVEDKTYD
+1279 
-1288 GKPVEPA
+1288 
-1295 VEIANAAGK
+1295 
-1304 KVDASHEVNYY
+1304 
-1315 LLDGK
+1315 
-1320 ERTEDLG
+1320 
-1327 AAAPKNAGSY
+1327 
-1337 EAVLRVTDTVNYRA
+1337 
-1351 DEASCTFTISKAP
+1351 
-1364 APTITAN
+1364 
-1371 DVTVT
+1371 
-1376 WRDAEPAYTYTVSG
+1376 
-1390 LVPADKDK
+1390 
-1398 DVLAKGTKAE
+1398 
-1408 LDRGVTGDKGY
+1408 
-1419 QGLDAGVYASAITV
+1419 
-1433 KDPQL
+1433 
-1438 NKDAGANYENAIT
+1438 
-1451 VIAGTLTVA
+1451 
-1460 PVTPKATVD
+1460 
-1469 AAGKTY
+1469 
-1475 DGAPAEVT
+1475 
-1483 CSLTDPTS
+1483 
-1491 GEKLDSAYGLT
+1491 
-1502 YYRNSDGEPEALDGA
+1502 
-1517 PVDAG
+1517 
-1522 SYTVV
+1522 
-1527 MSVPARTN
+1527 
-1535 YSACEARCDFAIAK
+1535 
-1549 AAAPTIC
+1549 
-1556 VDSIVGAIG
+1556 
-1565 AAEPAYTFTVDGL
+1565 
-1578 KGKDTREGVLAPDT
+1578 
-1592 VVQLDTT
+1592 
-1599 KTDGKTYAE
+1599 
-1608 LGLGTYKDAL
+1608 
-1618 TVVEPRMTS
+1618 
-1627 AGSNNYKS
+1627 
-1635 NITVKPGTLTVK
+1635 
-1647 SFQLDLSVKAVS
+1647 
-1659 KTYDGDPAKVSFT
+1659 
-1672 ITEPNTGKK
+1672 
-1681 FDAKG
+1681 
-1686 TLSYVAL
+1686 
-1693 AGDTA
+1693 
-1698 TPLAEAPTDAGTYKV
+1698 
-1713 ILTVEDTGGYHGGT
+1713 
-1727 AEATFSIDK
+1727 
-1736 ATPTLKL
+1736 
-1743 EATSKVYDGN
+1743 
-1753 PAKITTKVLGVDDK
+1753 
-1767 AIKGAGALTFASA
+1767 
-1780 EGEALAESPVNAGS
+1780 
-1794 YTVTLSTAEST
+1794 
-1805 NYRAAQTSKDFTI
+1805 
-1818 AKAAAP
+1818 
-1824 TITVKDASV
+1824 
-1833 VFGEPEP
+1833 
-1840 AYSYEASGLVG
+1840 
-1851 GDKAEDVIAQGTTA
+1851 DKAEDVIAQGTTA

>member
-277 AVDAETGEPVEVK
+277 AVDAGTGEPVEVK

-367 TVSGLVPADEG
+367 TVCGLVPADEG

-834 GAPAEV
+834 GTPAEV
-840 TCSLTDPTSGEKLDS
+840 TCSVTDPTSGEKLDS
-855 AYGLTYYRN
+855 SYSLTYYRN

-886 SVPARTNYSAC
+886 SVPAQTNYSAC
-897 EARCDFAIAKA
+897 EARC
-908 AAPTICVDSIVG
+908 
-920 AIGAAEPAYTFTVD
+920 
-934 GLKGKDTREGVLA
+934 
-947 PDTVVQLDTTKTD
+947 
-960 GKTYAELGLGTYKD
+960 
-974 ALTVVEPRMTSAGSN
+974 
-989 NYKSNITVKPG
+989 
-1000 TLTVK
+1000 
-1005 SFQLDLSVKAVSKT
+1005 
-1019 YDGDPAK
+1019 
-1026 VSFTITEPNTGKKF
+1026 
-1040 DAKGTLSYVAL
+1040 
-1051 AGDTAT
+1051 
-1057 PLAEAPTD
+1057 
-1065 AGTYKVIL
+1065 
-1073 TVEDTGGY
+1073 
-1081 HGGTAEATFSID
+1081 
-1093 KATPTLK
+1093 
-1100 LEATSKVYDGNPAK
+1100 
-1114 ITTKVLGVDDKA
+1114 
-1126 IKGAG
+1126 
-1131 ALTFASAEG
+1131 
-1140 EALAESPVNAGSY
+1140 
-1153 TVTLSTAE
+1153 
-1161 STNYRAAQTSKDFT
+1161 DFT

-1195 PEPAYSYEA
+1195 PEPAYSF
-1204 SGLVGGD
+1204 
-1211 KAEDVIA
+1211 K
-1218 QGTTAALDS
+1218 
-1227 KLDYG
+1227 
-1232 ALDAGEHKDAIT
+1232 
-1244 VANPQ
+1244 
-1249 LSEKGAVNYKSNI
+1249 VN
-1262 KVVAGTL
+1262 
-1269 TIEPA
+1269 
-1274 NVTGT
+1274 
-1279 IAVEDKTYD
+1279 
-1288 GKPVEPA
+1288 
-1295 VEIANAAGK
+1295 
-1304 KVDASHEVNYY
+1304 
-1315 LLDGK
+1315 
-1320 ERTEDLG
+1320 
-1327 AAAPKNAGSY
+1327 
-1337 EAVLRVTDTVNYRA
+1337 
-1351 DEASCTFTISKAP
+1351 
-1364 APTITAN
+1364 
-1371 DVTVT
+1371 
-1376 WRDAEPAYTYTVSG
+1376 
-1390 LVPADKDK
+1390 
-1398 DVLAKGTKAE
+1398 
-1408 LDRGVTGDKGY
+1408 
-1419 QGLDAGVYASAITV
+1419 
-1433 KDPQL
+1433 
-1438 NKDAGANYENAIT
+1438 
-1451 VIAGTLTVA
+1451 
-1460 PVTPKATVD
+1460 
-1469 AAGKTY
+1469 
-1475 DGAPAEVT
+1475 
-1483 CSLTDPTS
+1483 
-1491 GEKLDSAYGLT
+1491 
-1502 YYRNSDGEPEALDGA
+1502 
-1517 PVDAG
+1517 
-1522 SYTVV
+1522 
-1527 MSVPARTN
+1527 
-1535 YSACEARCDFAIAK
+1535 
-1549 AAAPTIC
+1549 
-1556 VDSIVGAIG
+1556 
-1565 AAEPAYTFTVDGL
+1565 
-1578 KGKDTREGVLAPDT
+1578 
-1592 VVQLDTT
+1592 
-1599 KTDGKTYAE
+1599 
-1608 LGLGTYKDAL
+1608 
-1618 TVVEPRMTS
+1618 
-1627 AGSNNYKS
+1627 
-1635 NITVKPGTLTVK
+1635 
-1647 SFQLDLSVKAVS
+1647 
-1659 KTYDGDPAKVSFT
+1659 
-1672 ITEPNTGKK
+1672 
-1681 FDAKG
+1681 
-1686 TLSYVAL
+1686 
-1693 AGDTA
+1693 
-1698 TPLAEAPTDAGTYKV
+1698 
-1713 ILTVEDTGGYHGGT
+1713 
-1727 AEATFSIDK
+1727 
-1736 ATPTLKL
+1736 
-1743 EATSKVYDGN
+1743 
-1753 PAKITTKVLGVDDK
+1753 
-1767 AIKGAGALTFASA
+1767 
-1780 EGEALAESPVNAGS
+1780 
-1794 YTVTLSTAEST
+1794 
-1805 NYRAAQTSKDFTI
+1805 
-1818 AKAAAP
+1818 
-1824 TITVKDASV
+1824 
-1833 VFGEPEP
+1833 
-1840 AYSYEASGLVG
+1840 GLVG

>member
-367 TVSGLVPADEG
+367 TVSGLVPAD
-378 KDVLAE
+378 
-384 GTKAELD
+384 
-391 RGVTGDKGYKDLDAG
+391 
-406 VYVSAITVK
+406 
-415 NPQLI
+415 
-420 KNASGYCS
+420 
-428 NYKDGI
+428 
-434 FVKAGTLTVAPVTPT
+434 
-449 TTVTAKNKTYDG
+449 
-461 APAEVTCSVTDPTS
+461 
-475 GEKLD
+475 
-480 SAYSLTYYRKK
+480 
-491 DGKLAQLD
+491 
-499 GAPVDAGSYTVVMN
+499 
-513 VPARTNYSACEARRE
+513 
-528 FTIAKAAAPTI
+528 
-539 TVKDASGTWRGS
+539 
-551 EPKYAY
+551 
-557 TVSGLVD
+557 
-564 ADKDKNVLAE
+564 
-574 GTKAELDQH
+574 
-583 ITGDKGY
+583 
-590 KDLDAGVYT
+590 
-599 SAITVKN
+599 
-606 PQLNKD
+606 
-612 AGSNYENGITVK
+612 
-624 AGTLTIAPVTP
+624 
-635 TATVTAKN
+635 
-643 KTYDGAPAEVTCSI
+643 
-657 TDPIT
+657 
-662 GEKLDSAYSLTY
+662 
-674 YRKKDGKLA
+674 
-683 QLDGA
+683 
-688 PVDAGSYTV
+688 
-697 VMNVPARTNYNA
+697 
-709 CEARC
+709 
-714 EFTISKAPAPTITA
+714 
-728 NDVTVTWRDAEPAY
+728 
-742 TYTVSGLVPADKD
+742 KD

-771 TGDKGYQGLDAGVY
+771 TGDRGYQGLDAGVY

-840 TCSLTDPTSGEKLDS
+840 TCSLTDPITGEKLDS

-886 SVPARTNYSAC
+886 NVPAQTNYSAC
-897 EARCDFAIAKA
+897 EARC
-908 AAPTICVDSIVG
+908 
-920 AIGAAEPAYTFTVD
+920 
-934 GLKGKDTREGVLA
+934 
-947 PDTVVQLDTTKTD
+947 
-960 GKTYAELGLGTYKD
+960 
-974 ALTVVEPRMTSAGSN
+974 
-989 NYKSNITVKPG
+989 
-1000 TLTVK
+1000 
-1005 SFQLDLSVKAVSKT
+1005 
-1019 YDGDPAK
+1019 
-1026 VSFTITEPNTGKKF
+1026 
-1040 DAKGTLSYVAL
+1040 
-1051 AGDTAT
+1051 
-1057 PLAEAPTD
+1057 
-1065 AGTYKVIL
+1065 
-1073 TVEDTGGY
+1073 
-1081 HGGTAEATFSID
+1081 
-1093 KATPTLK
+1093 
-1100 LEATSKVYDGNPAK
+1100 
-1114 ITTKVLGVDDKA
+1114 
-1126 IKGAG
+1126 
-1131 ALTFASAEG
+1131 
-1140 EALAESPVNAGSY
+1140 
-1153 TVTLSTAE
+1153 
-1161 STNYRAAQTSKDFT
+1161 DFT

-1195 PEPAYSYEA
+1195 PEPAYSF
-1204 SGLVGGD
+1204 
-1211 KAEDVIA
+1211 K
-1218 QGTTAALDS
+1218 
-1227 KLDYG
+1227 
-1232 ALDAGEHKDAIT
+1232 
-1244 VANPQ
+1244 
-1249 LSEKGAVNYKSNI
+1249 VN
-1262 KVVAGTL
+1262 
-1269 TIEPA
+1269 
-1274 NVTGT
+1274 
-1279 IAVEDKTYD
+1279 
-1288 GKPVEPA
+1288 
-1295 VEIANAAGK
+1295 
-1304 KVDASHEVNYY
+1304 
-1315 LLDGK
+1315 
-1320 ERTEDLG
+1320 
-1327 AAAPKNAGSY
+1327 
-1337 EAVLRVTDTVNYRA
+1337 
-1351 DEASCTFTISKAP
+1351 
-1364 APTITAN
+1364 
-1371 DVTVT
+1371 
-1376 WRDAEPAYTYTVSG
+1376 
-1390 LVPADKDK
+1390 
-1398 DVLAKGTKAE
+1398 
-1408 LDRGVTGDKGY
+1408 
-1419 QGLDAGVYASAITV
+1419 
-1433 KDPQL
+1433 
-1438 NKDAGANYENAIT
+1438 
-1451 VIAGTLTVA
+1451 
-1460 PVTPKATVD
+1460 
-1469 AAGKTY
+1469 
-1475 DGAPAEVT
+1475 
-1483 CSLTDPTS
+1483 
-1491 GEKLDSAYGLT
+1491 
-1502 YYRNSDGEPEALDGA
+1502 
-1517 PVDAG
+1517 
-1522 SYTVV
+1522 
-1527 MSVPARTN
+1527 
-1535 YSACEARCDFAIAK
+1535 
-1549 AAAPTIC
+1549 
-1556 VDSIVGAIG
+1556 
-1565 AAEPAYTFTVDGL
+1565 
-1578 KGKDTREGVLAPDT
+1578 
-1592 VVQLDTT
+1592 
-1599 KTDGKTYAE
+1599 
-1608 LGLGTYKDAL
+1608 
-1618 TVVEPRMTS
+1618 
-1627 AGSNNYKS
+1627 
-1635 NITVKPGTLTVK
+1635 
-1647 SFQLDLSVKAVS
+1647 
-1659 KTYDGDPAKVSFT
+1659 
-1672 ITEPNTGKK
+1672 
-1681 FDAKG
+1681 
-1686 TLSYVAL
+1686 
-1693 AGDTA
+1693 
-1698 TPLAEAPTDAGTYKV
+1698 
-1713 ILTVEDTGGYHGGT
+1713 
-1727 AEATFSIDK
+1727 
-1736 ATPTLKL
+1736 
-1743 EATSKVYDGN
+1743 
-1753 PAKITTKVLGVDDK
+1753 
-1767 AIKGAGALTFASA
+1767 
-1780 EGEALAESPVNAGS
+1780 
-1794 YTVTLSTAEST
+1794 
-1805 NYRAAQTSKDFTI
+1805 
-1818 AKAAAP
+1818 
-1824 TITVKDASV
+1824 
-1833 VFGEPEP
+1833 
-1840 AYSYEASGLVG
+1840 GLVG

>member
-1 MKRLPAT
+1 
-8 QRHRRSRA
+8 

-22 CSVAALSATLFAG
+22 CSIAALSATLFAG

-61 DVDNKYYDGEELK
+61 DVDNKYYDGKELK
-74 PKYEAIDPTTKK
+74 PEYKAIDPTTGDP
-86 TVTVEDASLSYV
+86 VEVKGEVSYV
-98 KVADADGKSVE
+98 KVTGADGKSIE

-118 KDAGTYRVTYTVTD
+118 KDAGTYRVTYTVTG

-139 SVSQDVRIYRALP
+139 SISQDVRIYRALP

-185 WTRRVANQE
+185 WTRRVANQVVE
-194 IKDPDDS
+194 KPG
-201 SSDNSSDDSKDSPD
+201 

-225 KDTNNYAVVYR
+225 NNTNYAVVYR
-236 YLKFEVYK
+236 YLTFEAYK
-244 DKPAGRKRLKLSI
+244 DAPSALKRLKLTI
-257 TAANKTY
+257 TAKDKTY

-290 GSFKYYPVKKNNDRD
+290 GKLTFYRVKKNNDRD
-305 DPWWSIPSSAGG
+305 DPWWNNIFSSAGG
-317 HEVVWKVEST
+317 HEVTWTVEST

-342 QAPAPTISVND
+342 QAPAPTITVND
-353 ATGTWRGSEPKYTY
+353 ATGTWHGSEPAYTY
-367 TVSGLVPADEG
+367 TVSGLIPADEG
-378 KDVLAE
+378 KTVLAK
-384 GTKAELD
+384 GTKAVLD
-391 RGVTGDKGYKDLDAG
+391 RDITGDKGYQDLDAG
-406 VYVSAITVK
+406 VYAAAITVK
-415 NPQLI
+415 DPQLI
-420 KNASGYCS
+420 RNAGGDCS
-428 NYKDGI
+428 NYKNGI

-449 TTVTAKNKTYDG
+449 ATVTAKNKTYDG
-461 APAEVTCSVTDPTS
+461 TPAEVTGSITDPTS
-475 GEKLD
+475 GKKLD
-480 SAYSLTYYRKK
+480 SSYTLTYYRNN
-491 DGKLAQLD
+491 DGELEPLNA
-499 GAPVDAGSYTVVMN
+499 APVDAGSYTVVMN
-513 VPARTNYSACEARRE
+513 VPARTNYNACEARCD

-635 TATVTAKN
+635 TATVTATG

-697 VMNVPARTNYNA
+697 VMNAPARTNYNA

-714 EFTISKAPAPTITA
+714 EFTIAKAPAPTITA

-792 DPQLNKDAG
+792 DPQLNKSAG

-807 ITVIAGTLTVAPVT
+807 ITVIAGTLTVSPLT
-821 PKATV
+821 PKAAV

-834 GAPAEV
+834 GTPAEV
-840 TCSLTDPTSGEKLDS
+840 TCSVIDPTSGEKLDS
-855 AYGLTYYRN
+855 SYSLTYYRN

-886 SVPARTNYSAC
+886 NVPAQTNYSAC

-1204 SGLVGGD
+1204 SGLAGND
-1211 KAEDVIA
+1211 NAEDVIA

-1227 KLDYG
+1227 KLDYS

-1249 LSEKGAVNYKSNI
+1249 LSENGAINYEANI
-1262 KVVAGTL
+1262 KVVPGTL

-1274 NVTGT
+1274 NVTGA

-1304 KVDASHEVNYY
+1304 KVNASHEVNYY

-1351 DEASCTFTISKAP
+1351 DEASCTFTIAKAP

-1438 NKDAGANYENAIT
+1438 NKSAGANYENAIT
-1451 VIAGTLTVA
+1451 VIAGTLTVS
-1460 PVTPKATVD
+1460 PLTPKAAVD

-1475 DGAPAEVT
+1475 DGTPAEVT
-1483 CSLTDPTS
+1483 CSVIDPTS
-1491 GEKLDSAYGLT
+1491 GEKLDSSYSLT

-1527 MSVPARTN
+1527 MNVPAQTN
-1535 YSACEARCDFAIAK
+1535 YGACEARCDFA
-1549 AAAPTIC
+1549 
-1556 VDSIVGAIG
+1556 
-1565 AAEPAYTFTVDGL
+1565 
-1578 KGKDTREGVLAPDT
+1578 
-1592 VVQLDTT
+1592 
-1599 KTDGKTYAE
+1599 
-1608 LGLGTYKDAL
+1608 
-1618 TVVEPRMTS
+1618 
-1627 AGSNNYKS
+1627 
-1635 NITVKPGTLTVK
+1635 
-1647 SFQLDLSVKAVS
+1647 
-1659 KTYDGDPAKVSFT
+1659 
-1672 ITEPNTGKK
+1672 
-1681 FDAKG
+1681 
-1686 TLSYVAL
+1686 
-1693 AGDTA
+1693 
-1698 TPLAEAPTDAGTYKV
+1698 
-1713 ILTVEDTGGYHGGT
+1713 
-1727 AEATFSIDK
+1727 
-1736 ATPTLKL
+1736 
-1743 EATSKVYDGN
+1743 
-1753 PAKITTKVLGVDDK
+1753 
-1767 AIKGAGALTFASA
+1767 
-1780 EGEALAESPVNAGS
+1780 
-1794 YTVTLSTAEST
+1794 
-1805 NYRAAQTSKDFTI
+1805 I

-1840 AYSYEASGLVG
+1840 AYSFKVNGLVG

-1865 ALDSKLDYGALDAGE
+1865 ALDSKLDYGALDAGK

-1893 EKGAVNYKSNIKVVA
+1893 ENGAVNYEANIKVVA

-1928 YDGKPVEPAV
+1928 YDGKPVEPAA
-1938 EIANAAGKKVDAS
+1938 EIANAAGKKVNAS
-1951 HEVNYYLL
+1951 YEVNYYLL
-1959 DGKERTEDLGAAAPK
+1959 DGDERSEDLGAAAPK

-2097 TVIPGTLTVEV
+2097 TVIPGTLTIEV
-2108 TQLTLKLDV
+2108 TPLTLKLDV
-2117 ASKTYDGAPVT
+2117 ASKTYDGAPV
-2128 ATWSVVDPVTGN
+2128 AAVWSVVDPLTGN

-2154 NGVPTKLKE
+2154 DGVPTKLKE

-2181 SYTAEPIT
+2181 SYTAEPVT

-2204 QLNDLELR
+2204 QLDNLELR
-2212 DGLAFADVTIPND
+2212 DGLTFADVTIPND
-2225 PNGSWSWADGTCAIT
+2225 PNGSWSWADSTCAIT

-2249 VYTPVD
+2249 IYTPVD
-2255 TQNFSRTTCVLSF
+2255 MQNFSRTTRVLSF

-2306 TEVHDSA
+2306 TEVHDAMPMSITTEARDSA
-2313 TSTTEVRNSVT
+2313 TG
-2324 RAALTADGTLT
+2324 AAPTVNGTLT

-2342 NFTKLDAAPVNAGH
+2342 SFTKLDMAPVNAGH

-2370 ASSVTT
+2370 AGSVTT

-2381 RAVPEPQ
+2381 RAAPTPQ
-2388 ATPHPDP
+2388 AAPHPDP
-2395 THPDPA
+2395 TTPGPT

-2406 LTSALKLGDLQLPA
+2406 LTGALKLGDQQLPA

-2428 VAPETALTATGTCR
+2428 VAPETALTATGNYR

-2451 ARNYASVFGWWTFN
+2451 ARNYASVFGWWTVN
-2465 VVDAAEPDPEPTPSP
+2465 VVDAAEPNPEPTPSP
-2480 TPNPTDPGNTKTT
+2480 TPNPADPGNTKTT
-2493 KTVTTTTSTTS
+2493 KTVTTTTSTAS

>member
-539 TVKDASGTWRGS
+539 TGKDASGTWRGS

-807 ITVIAGTLTVAPVT
+807 ITVIAGTLTVSPLT
-821 PKATV
+821 PKAAV

-834 GAPAEV
+834 GTPAEV
-840 TCSLTDPTSGEKLDS
+840 TCSVTDPTSGEKLDS

-886 SVPARTNYSAC
+886 NVPAQTNYSAC
-897 EARCDFAIAKA
+897 EARC
-908 AAPTICVDSIVG
+908 
-920 AIGAAEPAYTFTVD
+920 
-934 GLKGKDTREGVLA
+934 
-947 PDTVVQLDTTKTD
+947 
-960 GKTYAELGLGTYKD
+960 
-974 ALTVVEPRMTSAGSN
+974 
-989 NYKSNITVKPG
+989 
-1000 TLTVK
+1000 
-1005 SFQLDLSVKAVSKT
+1005 
-1019 YDGDPAK
+1019 
-1026 VSFTITEPNTGKKF
+1026 
-1040 DAKGTLSYVAL
+1040 
-1051 AGDTAT
+1051 
-1057 PLAEAPTD
+1057 
-1065 AGTYKVIL
+1065 
-1073 TVEDTGGY
+1073 
-1081 HGGTAEATFSID
+1081 
-1093 KATPTLK
+1093 
-1100 LEATSKVYDGNPAK
+1100 
-1114 ITTKVLGVDDKA
+1114 
-1126 IKGAG
+1126 
-1131 ALTFASAEG
+1131 
-1140 EALAESPVNAGSY
+1140 
-1153 TVTLSTAE
+1153 
-1161 STNYRAAQTSKDFT
+1161 DFT

-1204 SGLVGGD
+1204 SGLAGND
-1211 KAEDVIA
+1211 NAEDVIA

-1262 KVVAGTL
+1262 KVVPGTL

-1274 NVTGT
+1274 NVTG
-1279 IAVEDKTYD
+1279 A
-1288 GKPVEPA
+1288 
-1295 VEIANAAGK
+1295 
-1304 KVDASHEVNYY
+1304 
-1315 LLDGK
+1315 
-1320 ERTEDLG
+1320 
-1327 AAAPKNAGSY
+1327 
-1337 EAVLRVTDTVNYRA
+1337 
-1351 DEASCTFTISKAP
+1351 
-1364 APTITAN
+1364 
-1371 DVTVT
+1371 
-1376 WRDAEPAYTYTVSG
+1376 
-1390 LVPADKDK
+1390 
-1398 DVLAKGTKAE
+1398 
-1408 LDRGVTGDKGY
+1408 
-1419 QGLDAGVYASAITV
+1419 
-1433 KDPQL
+1433 
-1438 NKDAGANYENAIT
+1438 
-1451 VIAGTLTVA
+1451 
-1460 PVTPKATVD
+1460 
-1469 AAGKTY
+1469 
-1475 DGAPAEVT
+1475 
-1483 CSLTDPTS
+1483 
-1491 GEKLDSAYGLT
+1491 
-1502 YYRNSDGEPEALDGA
+1502 
-1517 PVDAG
+1517 
-1522 SYTVV
+1522 
-1527 MSVPARTN
+1527 
-1535 YSACEARCDFAIAK
+1535 
-1549 AAAPTIC
+1549 
-1556 VDSIVGAIG
+1556 
-1565 AAEPAYTFTVDGL
+1565 
-1578 KGKDTREGVLAPDT
+1578 
-1592 VVQLDTT
+1592 
-1599 KTDGKTYAE
+1599 
-1608 LGLGTYKDAL
+1608 
-1618 TVVEPRMTS
+1618 
-1627 AGSNNYKS
+1627 
-1635 NITVKPGTLTVK
+1635 
-1647 SFQLDLSVKAVS
+1647 
-1659 KTYDGDPAKVSFT
+1659 
-1672 ITEPNTGKK
+1672 
-1681 FDAKG
+1681 
-1686 TLSYVAL
+1686 
-1693 AGDTA
+1693 
-1698 TPLAEAPTDAGTYKV
+1698 
-1713 ILTVEDTGGYHGGT
+1713 
-1727 AEATFSIDK
+1727 
-1736 ATPTLKL
+1736 
-1743 EATSKVYDGN
+1743 
-1753 PAKITTKVLGVDDK
+1753 
-1767 AIKGAGALTFASA
+1767 
-1780 EGEALAESPVNAGS
+1780 
-1794 YTVTLSTAEST
+1794 
-1805 NYRAAQTSKDFTI
+1805 
-1818 AKAAAP
+1818 
-1824 TITVKDASV
+1824 
-1833 VFGEPEP
+1833 
-1840 AYSYEASGLVG
+1840 
-1851 GDKAEDVIAQGTTA
+1851 
-1865 ALDSKLDYGALDAGE
+1865 
-1880 HKDAITVANPQLS
+1880 
-1893 EKGAVNYKSNIKVVA
+1893 
-1908 GTLTIEP
+1908 
-1915 ANVTGTIAVEDKT
+1915 IAVEDKT

-2212 DGLAFADVTIPND
+2212 DGLTFADVTIPND

>member
-244 DKPAGRKRLKLSI
+244 DKPVGRKRLKLSI

-353 ATGTWRGSEPKYTY
+353 ATGTWRRSEPKYTY

-391 RGVTGDKGYKDLDAG
+391 RGVTGDKGYKDLNAG

-643 KTYDGAPAEVTCSI
+643 KTYDGAPAEVTCSV

-1204 SGLVGGD
+1204 SGLAGND

-1227 KLDYG
+1227 KLDYS

-1249 LSEKGAVNYKSNI
+1249 LSENGAINYEANI
-1262 KVVAGTL
+1262 KVVPGTL

-1274 NVTGT
+1274 NVTGA

-1527 MSVPARTN
+1527 MSVPAQTN
-1535 YSACEARCDFAIAK
+1535 YSACEARC
-1549 AAAPTIC
+1549 
-1556 VDSIVGAIG
+1556 
-1565 AAEPAYTFTVDGL
+1565 
-1578 KGKDTREGVLAPDT
+1578 
-1592 VVQLDTT
+1592 
-1599 KTDGKTYAE
+1599 
-1608 LGLGTYKDAL
+1608 
-1618 TVVEPRMTS
+1618 
-1627 AGSNNYKS
+1627 
-1635 NITVKPGTLTVK
+1635 
-1647 SFQLDLSVKAVS
+1647 
-1659 KTYDGDPAKVSFT
+1659 
-1672 ITEPNTGKK
+1672 
-1681 FDAKG
+1681 
-1686 TLSYVAL
+1686 
-1693 AGDTA
+1693 
-1698 TPLAEAPTDAGTYKV
+1698 
-1713 ILTVEDTGGYHGGT
+1713 
-1727 AEATFSIDK
+1727 
-1736 ATPTLKL
+1736 
-1743 EATSKVYDGN
+1743 
-1753 PAKITTKVLGVDDK
+1753 
-1767 AIKGAGALTFASA
+1767 
-1780 EGEALAESPVNAGS
+1780 
-1794 YTVTLSTAEST
+1794 
-1805 NYRAAQTSKDFTI
+1805 DFTI

-1840 AYSYEASGLVG
+1840 AYSFKVNGLVG

>member
-886 SVPARTNYSAC
+886 SVPAQTNYSAC
-897 EARCDFAIAKA
+897 EARC
-908 AAPTICVDSIVG
+908 
-920 AIGAAEPAYTFTVD
+920 
-934 GLKGKDTREGVLA
+934 
-947 PDTVVQLDTTKTD
+947 
-960 GKTYAELGLGTYKD
+960 
-974 ALTVVEPRMTSAGSN
+974 
-989 NYKSNITVKPG
+989 
-1000 TLTVK
+1000 
-1005 SFQLDLSVKAVSKT
+1005 
-1019 YDGDPAK
+1019 
-1026 VSFTITEPNTGKKF
+1026 
-1040 DAKGTLSYVAL
+1040 
-1051 AGDTAT
+1051 
-1057 PLAEAPTD
+1057 
-1065 AGTYKVIL
+1065 
-1073 TVEDTGGY
+1073 
-1081 HGGTAEATFSID
+1081 
-1093 KATPTLK
+1093 
-1100 LEATSKVYDGNPAK
+1100 
-1114 ITTKVLGVDDKA
+1114 
-1126 IKGAG
+1126 
-1131 ALTFASAEG
+1131 
-1140 EALAESPVNAGSY
+1140 
-1153 TVTLSTAE
+1153 
-1161 STNYRAAQTSKDFT
+1161 DFT

-1195 PEPAYSYEA
+1195 PEPAYSF
-1204 SGLVGGD
+1204 
-1211 KAEDVIA
+1211 K
-1218 QGTTAALDS
+1218 
-1227 KLDYG
+1227 
-1232 ALDAGEHKDAIT
+1232 
-1244 VANPQ
+1244 
-1249 LSEKGAVNYKSNI
+1249 VN
-1262 KVVAGTL
+1262 
-1269 TIEPA
+1269 
-1274 NVTGT
+1274 
-1279 IAVEDKTYD
+1279 
-1288 GKPVEPA
+1288 
-1295 VEIANAAGK
+1295 
-1304 KVDASHEVNYY
+1304 
-1315 LLDGK
+1315 
-1320 ERTEDLG
+1320 
-1327 AAAPKNAGSY
+1327 
-1337 EAVLRVTDTVNYRA
+1337 
-1351 DEASCTFTISKAP
+1351 
-1364 APTITAN
+1364 
-1371 DVTVT
+1371 
-1376 WRDAEPAYTYTVSG
+1376 
-1390 LVPADKDK
+1390 
-1398 DVLAKGTKAE
+1398 
-1408 LDRGVTGDKGY
+1408 
-1419 QGLDAGVYASAITV
+1419 
-1433 KDPQL
+1433 
-1438 NKDAGANYENAIT
+1438 
-1451 VIAGTLTVA
+1451 
-1460 PVTPKATVD
+1460 
-1469 AAGKTY
+1469 
-1475 DGAPAEVT
+1475 
-1483 CSLTDPTS
+1483 
-1491 GEKLDSAYGLT
+1491 
-1502 YYRNSDGEPEALDGA
+1502 
-1517 PVDAG
+1517 
-1522 SYTVV
+1522 
-1527 MSVPARTN
+1527 
-1535 YSACEARCDFAIAK
+1535 
-1549 AAAPTIC
+1549 
-1556 VDSIVGAIG
+1556 
-1565 AAEPAYTFTVDGL
+1565 
-1578 KGKDTREGVLAPDT
+1578 
-1592 VVQLDTT
+1592 
-1599 KTDGKTYAE
+1599 
-1608 LGLGTYKDAL
+1608 
-1618 TVVEPRMTS
+1618 
-1627 AGSNNYKS
+1627 
-1635 NITVKPGTLTVK
+1635 
-1647 SFQLDLSVKAVS
+1647 
-1659 KTYDGDPAKVSFT
+1659 
-1672 ITEPNTGKK
+1672 
-1681 FDAKG
+1681 
-1686 TLSYVAL
+1686 
-1693 AGDTA
+1693 
-1698 TPLAEAPTDAGTYKV
+1698 
-1713 ILTVEDTGGYHGGT
+1713 
-1727 AEATFSIDK
+1727 
-1736 ATPTLKL
+1736 
-1743 EATSKVYDGN
+1743 
-1753 PAKITTKVLGVDDK
+1753 
-1767 AIKGAGALTFASA
+1767 
-1780 EGEALAESPVNAGS
+1780 
-1794 YTVTLSTAEST
+1794 
-1805 NYRAAQTSKDFTI
+1805 
-1818 AKAAAP
+1818 
-1824 TITVKDASV
+1824 
-1833 VFGEPEP
+1833 
-1840 AYSYEASGLVG
+1840 GLVG

>member
-406 VYVSAITVK
+406 VY
-415 NPQLI
+415 
-420 KNASGYCS
+420 
-428 NYKDGI
+428 
-434 FVKAGTLTVAPVTPT
+434 
-449 TTVTAKNKTYDG
+449 
-461 APAEVTCSVTDPTS
+461 
-475 GEKLD
+475 
-480 SAYSLTYYRKK
+480 
-491 DGKLAQLD
+491 
-499 GAPVDAGSYTVVMN
+499 
-513 VPARTNYSACEARRE
+513 
-528 FTIAKAAAPTI
+528 
-539 TVKDASGTWRGS
+539 
-551 EPKYAY
+551 
-557 TVSGLVD
+557 
-564 ADKDKNVLAE
+564 
-574 GTKAELDQH
+574 
-583 ITGDKGY
+583 
-590 KDLDAGVYT
+590 
-599 SAITVKN
+599 
-606 PQLNKD
+606 
-612 AGSNYENGITVK
+612 
-624 AGTLTIAPVTP
+624 
-635 TATVTAKN
+635 
-643 KTYDGAPAEVTCSI
+643 
-657 TDPIT
+657 
-662 GEKLDSAYSLTY
+662 
-674 YRKKDGKLA
+674 
-683 QLDGA
+683 
-688 PVDAGSYTV
+688 
-697 VMNVPARTNYNA
+697 
-709 CEARC
+709 
-714 EFTISKAPAPTITA
+714 
-728 NDVTVTWRDAEPAY
+728 
-742 TYTVSGLVPADKD
+742 
-755 KDVLAK
+755 
-761 GTKAELDRGV
+761 
-771 TGDKGYQGLDAGVY
+771 

-807 ITVIAGTLTVAPVT
+807 ITVIAGTLTVSPLT
-821 PKATV
+821 PKAAV

-834 GAPAEV
+834 GTPAEV
-840 TCSLTDPTSGEKLDS
+840 TCSVIDPTSGEKLDS
-855 AYGLTYYRN
+855 SYSLTYYRN

-886 SVPARTNYSAC
+886 SVPAQTNYSAC
-897 EARCDFAIAKA
+897 EARC
-908 AAPTICVDSIVG
+908 
-920 AIGAAEPAYTFTVD
+920 
-934 GLKGKDTREGVLA
+934 
-947 PDTVVQLDTTKTD
+947 
-960 GKTYAELGLGTYKD
+960 
-974 ALTVVEPRMTSAGSN
+974 
-989 NYKSNITVKPG
+989 
-1000 TLTVK
+1000 
-1005 SFQLDLSVKAVSKT
+1005 
-1019 YDGDPAK
+1019 
-1026 VSFTITEPNTGKKF
+1026 
-1040 DAKGTLSYVAL
+1040 
-1051 AGDTAT
+1051 
-1057 PLAEAPTD
+1057 
-1065 AGTYKVIL
+1065 
-1073 TVEDTGGY
+1073 
-1081 HGGTAEATFSID
+1081 
-1093 KATPTLK
+1093 
-1100 LEATSKVYDGNPAK
+1100 
-1114 ITTKVLGVDDKA
+1114 
-1126 IKGAG
+1126 
-1131 ALTFASAEG
+1131 
-1140 EALAESPVNAGSY
+1140 
-1153 TVTLSTAE
+1153 
-1161 STNYRAAQTSKDFT
+1161 DFT

-1195 PEPAYSYEA
+1195 PEPAYSFKVN
-1204 SGLVGGD
+1204 GLVGGD

-1274 NVTGT
+1274 NVTG
-1279 IAVEDKTYD
+1279 A
-1288 GKPVEPA
+1288 
-1295 VEIANAAGK
+1295 
-1304 KVDASHEVNYY
+1304 
-1315 LLDGK
+1315 
-1320 ERTEDLG
+1320 
-1327 AAAPKNAGSY
+1327 
-1337 EAVLRVTDTVNYRA
+1337 
-1351 DEASCTFTISKAP
+1351 
-1364 APTITAN
+1364 
-1371 DVTVT
+1371 
-1376 WRDAEPAYTYTVSG
+1376 
-1390 LVPADKDK
+1390 
-1398 DVLAKGTKAE
+1398 
-1408 LDRGVTGDKGY
+1408 
-1419 QGLDAGVYASAITV
+1419 
-1433 KDPQL
+1433 
-1438 NKDAGANYENAIT
+1438 
-1451 VIAGTLTVA
+1451 
-1460 PVTPKATVD
+1460 
-1469 AAGKTY
+1469 
-1475 DGAPAEVT
+1475 
-1483 CSLTDPTS
+1483 
-1491 GEKLDSAYGLT
+1491 
-1502 YYRNSDGEPEALDGA
+1502 
-1517 PVDAG
+1517 
-1522 SYTVV
+1522 
-1527 MSVPARTN
+1527 
-1535 YSACEARCDFAIAK
+1535 
-1549 AAAPTIC
+1549 
-1556 VDSIVGAIG
+1556 
-1565 AAEPAYTFTVDGL
+1565 
-1578 KGKDTREGVLAPDT
+1578 
-1592 VVQLDTT
+1592 
-1599 KTDGKTYAE
+1599 
-1608 LGLGTYKDAL
+1608 
-1618 TVVEPRMTS
+1618 
-1627 AGSNNYKS
+1627 
-1635 NITVKPGTLTVK
+1635 
-1647 SFQLDLSVKAVS
+1647 
-1659 KTYDGDPAKVSFT
+1659 
-1672 ITEPNTGKK
+1672 
-1681 FDAKG
+1681 
-1686 TLSYVAL
+1686 
-1693 AGDTA
+1693 
-1698 TPLAEAPTDAGTYKV
+1698 
-1713 ILTVEDTGGYHGGT
+1713 
-1727 AEATFSIDK
+1727 
-1736 ATPTLKL
+1736 
-1743 EATSKVYDGN
+1743 
-1753 PAKITTKVLGVDDK
+1753 
-1767 AIKGAGALTFASA
+1767 
-1780 EGEALAESPVNAGS
+1780 
-1794 YTVTLSTAEST
+1794 
-1805 NYRAAQTSKDFTI
+1805 
-1818 AKAAAP
+1818 
-1824 TITVKDASV
+1824 
-1833 VFGEPEP
+1833 
-1840 AYSYEASGLVG
+1840 
-1851 GDKAEDVIAQGTTA
+1851 
-1865 ALDSKLDYGALDAGE
+1865 
-1880 HKDAITVANPQLS
+1880 
-1893 EKGAVNYKSNIKVVA
+1893 
-1908 GTLTIEP
+1908 
-1915 ANVTGTIAVEDKT
+1915 IAVEDKT

>member
-152 NPESPALEPIK
+152 NPESPALEPIN

-185 WTRRVANQE
+185 WTRHVANQE

-277 AVDAETGEPVEVK
+277 AVDAETGKPVEVK

-475 GEKLD
+475 
-480 SAYSLTYYRKK
+480 
-491 DGKLAQLD
+491 
-499 GAPVDAGSYTVVMN
+499 
-513 VPARTNYSACEARRE
+513 
-528 FTIAKAAAPTI
+528 
-539 TVKDASGTWRGS
+539 
-551 EPKYAY
+551 
-557 TVSGLVD
+557 
-564 ADKDKNVLAE
+564 
-574 GTKAELDQH
+574 
-583 ITGDKGY
+583 
-590 KDLDAGVYT
+590 
-599 SAITVKN
+599 
-606 PQLNKD
+606 
-612 AGSNYENGITVK
+612 
-624 AGTLTIAPVTP
+624 
-635 TATVTAKN
+635 
-643 KTYDGAPAEVTCSI
+643 
-657 TDPIT
+657 

-897 EARCDFAIAKA
+897 EARCDF
-908 AAPTICVDSIVG
+908 
-920 AIGAAEPAYTFTVD
+920 
-934 GLKGKDTREGVLA
+934 
-947 PDTVVQLDTTKTD
+947 
-960 GKTYAELGLGTYKD
+960 
-974 ALTVVEPRMTSAGSN
+974 
-989 NYKSNITVKPG
+989 
-1000 TLTVK
+1000 
-1005 SFQLDLSVKAVSKT
+1005 
-1019 YDGDPAK
+1019 
-1026 VSFTITEPNTGKKF
+1026 
-1040 DAKGTLSYVAL
+1040 
-1051 AGDTAT
+1051 
-1057 PLAEAPTD
+1057 
-1065 AGTYKVIL
+1065 
-1073 TVEDTGGY
+1073 
-1081 HGGTAEATFSID
+1081 
-1093 KATPTLK
+1093 
-1100 LEATSKVYDGNPAK
+1100 
-1114 ITTKVLGVDDKA
+1114 
-1126 IKGAG
+1126 
-1131 ALTFASAEG
+1131 
-1140 EALAESPVNAGSY
+1140 
-1153 TVTLSTAE
+1153 
-1161 STNYRAAQTSKDFT
+1161 T

-1195 PEPAYSYEA
+1195 PEPAYSF
-1204 SGLVGGD
+1204 
-1211 KAEDVIA
+1211 K
-1218 QGTTAALDS
+1218 
-1227 KLDYG
+1227 
-1232 ALDAGEHKDAIT
+1232 
-1244 VANPQ
+1244 
-1249 LSEKGAVNYKSNI
+1249 VN
-1262 KVVAGTL
+1262 
-1269 TIEPA
+1269 
-1274 NVTGT
+1274 
-1279 IAVEDKTYD
+1279 
-1288 GKPVEPA
+1288 
-1295 VEIANAAGK
+1295 
-1304 KVDASHEVNYY
+1304 
-1315 LLDGK
+1315 
-1320 ERTEDLG
+1320 
-1327 AAAPKNAGSY
+1327 
-1337 EAVLRVTDTVNYRA
+1337 
-1351 DEASCTFTISKAP
+1351 
-1364 APTITAN
+1364 
-1371 DVTVT
+1371 
-1376 WRDAEPAYTYTVSG
+1376 
-1390 LVPADKDK
+1390 
-1398 DVLAKGTKAE
+1398 
-1408 LDRGVTGDKGY
+1408 
-1419 QGLDAGVYASAITV
+1419 
-1433 KDPQL
+1433 
-1438 NKDAGANYENAIT
+1438 
-1451 VIAGTLTVA
+1451 
-1460 PVTPKATVD
+1460 
-1469 AAGKTY
+1469 
-1475 DGAPAEVT
+1475 
-1483 CSLTDPTS
+1483 
-1491 GEKLDSAYGLT
+1491 
-1502 YYRNSDGEPEALDGA
+1502 
-1517 PVDAG
+1517 
-1522 SYTVV
+1522 
-1527 MSVPARTN
+1527 
-1535 YSACEARCDFAIAK
+1535 
-1549 AAAPTIC
+1549 
-1556 VDSIVGAIG
+1556 
-1565 AAEPAYTFTVDGL
+1565 
-1578 KGKDTREGVLAPDT
+1578 
-1592 VVQLDTT
+1592 
-1599 KTDGKTYAE
+1599 
-1608 LGLGTYKDAL
+1608 
-1618 TVVEPRMTS
+1618 
-1627 AGSNNYKS
+1627 
-1635 NITVKPGTLTVK
+1635 
-1647 SFQLDLSVKAVS
+1647 
-1659 KTYDGDPAKVSFT
+1659 
-1672 ITEPNTGKK
+1672 
-1681 FDAKG
+1681 
-1686 TLSYVAL
+1686 
-1693 AGDTA
+1693 
-1698 TPLAEAPTDAGTYKV
+1698 
-1713 ILTVEDTGGYHGGT
+1713 
-1727 AEATFSIDK
+1727 
-1736 ATPTLKL
+1736 
-1743 EATSKVYDGN
+1743 
-1753 PAKITTKVLGVDDK
+1753 
-1767 AIKGAGALTFASA
+1767 
-1780 EGEALAESPVNAGS
+1780 
-1794 YTVTLSTAEST
+1794 
-1805 NYRAAQTSKDFTI
+1805 
-1818 AKAAAP
+1818 
-1824 TITVKDASV
+1824 
-1833 VFGEPEP
+1833 
-1840 AYSYEASGLVG
+1840 GLVG

-2108 TQLTLKLDV
+2108 TQLTLKLDM